1 MKSFRLSPV
10 GLGVI
15 AALTIGQTGYAL
27 ADDTAVEDTHLSQA
41 ATSNE
46 DIHPDEVVTI
56 VGSQVDLGGE
66 YQGGQVARSGRAG
79 ILGNQDF
86 MDTPFSS
93 SNYTSQLIADQ
104 QAKSVGDV
112 LKNDPTVRQSVGFGN
127 FQELYMIRGF
137 PVYSD
142 DMTLNGVYGILP
154 RQYVAAEMLE
164 RVEVFRGANTFVN
177 GAAPGGSAI
186 GGSINL
192 VPKRAGSEPLTRVTV
207 GTQSGGQGYGA
218 LDLGRRFGDNQE
230 NGLRVNL
237 VARGGDD
244 AVDDQDTQLGVLSLG
259 FDHQGENF
267 RMSADVGY
275 QDHHI
280 DSPRP
285 SVTPGSAIPS
295 LPSSDANYAQ
305 DWTYTDEKQLFGV
318 VRAEY
323 DFSSQT
329 TGWMAA
335 GMRRGKEHNLLANP
349 TADGNG
355 NLTAY
360 LFENV
365 REDTVMSADSG
376 VRHEFSTGS
385 IGHTVVVSGS
395 LYQSRS
401 KNAYAMSDW
410 PGGSVG
416 TLTDYDKIS
425 RPAVTSSAGNM
436 SDPTETE
443 RVTYSSAALA
453 DTLSMFDDQVKLML
467 GARLQRVETKSFDYN
482 TGDQTGGYSK
492 TALTPSLGVVYQPTL
507 DVSLYANYSEAL
519 LPGEVA
525 PASNTSGR
533 VSNEGDV
540 LKPNR
545 SEQYEVG
552 AKYDTGSYGAVVSLF
567 EISKPTYMYDSNN
580 SYTDNGEQRH
590 RGIEL
595 SAFGEPIERVKV
607 LGGVT
612 LIDADIVKSATA
624 EAEGKNAI
632 GVPKVQANLN
642 LEWAT
647 PFVEG
652 LTLEGRTVYTGSQ
665 YASSD
670 NSLEL
675 PSWTR
680 FDLGARYGMKVGDN
694 ALTLRA
700 RVDNVTDKNYWA
712 SAGGYPGSNYLVQG
726 SPRTFVLSASYDF

>member
-10 GLGVI
+10 GLGVV
-15 AALTIGQTGYAL
+15 AALALGQTGYVGAEE
-27 ADDTAVEDTHLSQA
+27 TATQSSEA
-41 ATSNE
+41 K
-46 DIHPDEVVTI
+46 EVITI
-56 VGSQVDLGGE
+56 VGSQVDLGGD

-93 SNYTSQLIADQ
+93 SNYTSKLIEDQ

-112 LKNDPTVRQSVGFGN
+112 LKNDPTVRQAVGYGN

-164 RVEVFRGANTFVN
+164 RVEVFRGANSFVN

-192 VPKRAGSEPLTRVTV
+192 VPKRAGSEPLTRVTL
-207 GTQSGGQGYGA
+207 GTQSGGQAYGA
-218 LDLGRRFGDNQE
+218 MDVARRFGDNQE
-230 NGLRVNL
+230 NGVRVNV
-237 VARGGDD
+237 VARNGDD
-244 AVDDQDTQLGVLSLG
+244 AVDDQETQLGVLSLG

-267 RMSADVGY
+267 RMSADLGY

-280 DSPRP
+280 DAPRP

-295 LPSSDANYAQ
+295 LPSSEANYAQ

-318 VRAEY
+318 VRGEY

-329 TGWMAA
+329 TGWIAG

-349 TADGNG
+349 TADADG

-365 REDTVMSADSG
+365 REDTVMSGDTG

-385 IGHTVVVSGS
+385 VGHTVVVSGS
-395 LYQSRS
+395 VYQSRS
-401 KNAYAMSDW
+401 KNAYVMSSSTDVGSLYDYDSLDQFAGLYY
-410 PGGSVG
+410 GGS
-416 TLTDYDKIS
+416 L
-425 RPAVTSSAGNM
+425 
-436 SDPTETE
+436 SDPKETE
-443 RVTYSSAALA
+443 GVTYSSAALA
-453 DTLSMFDDQVKLML
+453 DTLSLFDDQVKVML

-482 TGDQTGGYSK
+482 SGDESSSYGS
-492 TALTPSLGVVYQPTL
+492 TALTPSVGVVYQPML

-519 LPGEVA
+519 LPGEIAPSTNNGSDVA
-525 PASNTSGR
+525 NAG
-533 VSNEGDV
+533 EV

-552 AKYDTGSYGAVVSLF
+552 AKYDNGSYGAVVSLF
-567 EISKPTYMYDSNN
+567 QISKPSYMYDSNN
-580 SYTDNGEQRH
+580 SYTDNGEQRN

-595 SAFGEPIERVKV
+595 SAFGEPIESVKV

-612 LIDADIVKSATA
+612 LIDAEIVKSATTA
-624 EAEGKNAI
+624 SEGKQAI
-632 GVPKVQANLN
+632 GVPKVQANVN
-642 LEWAT
+642 IEWAT

-652 LTLEGRTVYTGSQ
+652 LTLEGRTLYTGSQ
-665 YASSD
+665 YASAD

-680 FDLGARYGMKVGDN
+680 FDLGARYGMKLGDN

-700 RVDNVTDKNYWA
+700 RVDNVTDKSYWA

-726 SPRTFVLSASYDF
+726 APRTFVLSASYDF

>member
-10 GLGVI
+10 GLGVV
-15 AALTIGQTGYAL
+15 AALALGQTGYVGAEE
-27 ADDTAVEDTHLSQA
+27 TATQSSEA
-41 ATSNE
+41 K
-46 DIHPDEVVTI
+46 EVITI
-56 VGSQVDLGGE
+56 VGSQVDLGGD

-93 SNYTSQLIADQ
+93 SNYTSKLIEDQ

-112 LKNDPTVRQSVGFGN
+112 LKNDPTVRQAVGYGN

-164 RVEVFRGANTFVN
+164 RVEVFRGANSFVN

-192 VPKRAGSEPLTRVTV
+192 VPKRAGSEPLTRVTL
-207 GTQSGGQGYGA
+207 GTQSGGQAYGA
-218 LDLGRRFGDNQE
+218 MDVARRFGDNQE
-230 NGLRVNL
+230 NGVRVNV
-237 VARGGDD
+237 VARNGDD
-244 AVDDQDTQLGVLSLG
+244 AVDDQETQLGVLSLG
-259 FDHQGENF
+259 FDHQGENL
-267 RMSADVGY
+267 RMSADLGY

-280 DSPRP
+280 DAPRP

-295 LPSSDANYAQ
+295 LPSSEVNYAQ

-318 VRAEY
+318 VRGEY

-329 TGWMAA
+329 TGWIAG

-349 TADGNG
+349 TADADG

-365 REDTVMSADSG
+365 REDTVMSGDTG

-385 IGHTVVVSGS
+385 VGHTVVVSGS
-395 LYQSRS
+395 VYQSRS
-401 KNAYAMSDW
+401 KNAYVMSSSTDVGSLYDYDSLEQFAGLYY
-410 PGGSVG
+410 GGS
-416 TLTDYDKIS
+416 L
-425 RPAVTSSAGNM
+425 
-436 SDPTETE
+436 SDPKETE

-453 DTLSMFDDQVKLML
+453 DTLSLFDDQVKVML
-467 GARLQRVETKSFDYN
+467 GARLQRLETRSFDYSTGEK
-482 TGDQTGGYSK
+482 TGDYSK
-492 TALTPSLGVVYQPTL
+492 TALTPSVGVVYQPTL
-507 DVSLYANYSEAL
+507 DISLYANYSEAL
-519 LPGEVA
+519 LPGETA
-525 PASNTSGR
+525 PADSSNPTG
-533 VSNEGDV
+533 EV

-552 AKYDTGSYGAVVSLF
+552 AKYDNGSYGAVVSLF
-567 EISKPTYMYDSNN
+567 QISKPSYMYDSNN
-580 SYTDNGEQRH
+580 YYTDNGEQRN

-595 SAFGEPIERVKV
+595 SAFGEPIESVKV

-612 LIDADIVKSATA
+612 LIDAEIVKNADATT
-624 EAEGKNAI
+624 EGKQAI
-632 GVPKVQANLN
+632 GVPKVQANVN
-642 LEWAT
+642 IEWAT

-652 LTLEGRTVYTGSQ
+652 LTLEGRTLYTGSQ
-665 YASSD
+665 YASAD

-680 FDLGARYGMKVGDN
+680 FDLGARYGMKLGDN

-700 RVDNVTDKNYWA
+700 RVDNVTDKSYWA

-726 SPRTFVLSASYDF
+726 APRTFVLSASYDF

>member
-10 GLGVI
+10 GLGVV
-15 AALTIGQTGYAL
+15 AALALGQTGYVGAEE
-27 ADDTAVEDTHLSQA
+27 TATQSSEA
-41 ATSNE
+41 K
-46 DIHPDEVVTI
+46 EVITI
-56 VGSQVDLGGE
+56 VGSQVDLGGD

-93 SNYTSQLIADQ
+93 SNYTSKLIEDQ

-112 LKNDPTVRQSVGFGN
+112 LKNDPTVRQAVGYGN

-164 RVEVFRGANTFVN
+164 RVEVFRGANSFVN

-192 VPKRAGSEPLTRVTV
+192 VPKRAGSEPLTRVTL
-207 GTQSGGQGYGA
+207 GTQSGGQAYGA
-218 LDLGRRFGDNQE
+218 MDVARRFGDNQE
-230 NGLRVNL
+230 NGVRVNV
-237 VARGGDD
+237 VARNGDD
-244 AVDDQDTQLGVLSLG
+244 AVDDQETQLGVLSLG

-267 RMSADVGY
+267 RMSADLGY

-280 DSPRP
+280 DAPRP
-285 SVTPGSAIPS
+285 SVTPSAIPS
-295 LPSSDANYAQ
+295 LPSSEANYAQ

-318 VRAEY
+318 VRGEY

-329 TGWMAA
+329 TGWIAG

-349 TADGNG
+349 TADADG

-365 REDTVMSADSG
+365 REDTVMSGDTG

-385 IGHTVVVSGS
+385 VGHTVVVSGS
-395 LYQSRS
+395 VYQSRS
-401 KNAYAMSDW
+401 KNAYVMSSSTNVGSLYDYDSLDQFAGLYY
-410 PGGSVG
+410 GGS
-416 TLTDYDKIS
+416 L
-425 RPAVTSSAGNM
+425 
-436 SDPTETE
+436 SDPKETE

-453 DTLSMFDDQVKLML
+453 DTLSLFDDQVKVML

-482 TGDQTGGYSK
+482 SGDESSSYGS
-492 TALTPSLGVVYQPTL
+492 TALTPSVGVVYQPML

-519 LPGEVA
+519 LPGEIAPSTNNGSDVA
-525 PASNTSGR
+525 NAG
-533 VSNEGDV
+533 EV

-552 AKYDTGSYGAVVSLF
+552 AKYDNGSYGAVVSLF
-567 EISKPTYMYDSNN
+567 QISKPSYMYDSNN
-580 SYTDNGEQRH
+580 SYTDNGEQRN

-595 SAFGEPIERVKV
+595 SAFGEPIESVKV

-612 LIDADIVKSATA
+612 LIDAEIVKSATTA
-624 EAEGKNAI
+624 SEGKQAI
-632 GVPKVQANLN
+632 GVPKVQANVN
-642 LEWAT
+642 IEWAT

-652 LTLEGRTVYTGSQ
+652 LTLEGRTLYTGSQ
-665 YASSD
+665 YASAD

-680 FDLGARYGMKVGDN
+680 FDLGARYGMKLGDN

-700 RVDNVTDKNYWA
+700 RVDNVTDKSYWA
-712 SAGGYPGSNYLVQG
+712 SAGGYPGSNYQVQG
-726 SPRTFVLSASYDF
+726 APRTFVLSASYDF

>member
-10 GLGVI
+10 GLGVV
-15 AALTIGQTGYAL
+15 AALALGQTGYVGAEE
-27 ADDTAVEDTHLSQA
+27 TATQSSEA
-41 ATSNE
+41 K
-46 DIHPDEVVTI
+46 EVITI
-56 VGSQVDLGGE
+56 VGSQVDLGGD

-93 SNYTSQLIADQ
+93 SNYTSKLIEDQ

-112 LKNDPTVRQSVGFGN
+112 LKNDPTVRQAVGYGN

-164 RVEVFRGANTFVN
+164 RVEVFRGANSFVN

-192 VPKRAGSEPLTRVTV
+192 VPKRAGSEPLTRVTL
-207 GTQSGGQGYGA
+207 GTQSGGQAYGA
-218 LDLGRRFGDNQE
+218 MDVARRFGDNQE
-230 NGLRVNL
+230 NGVRVNV
-237 VARGGDD
+237 VARNGDD
-244 AVDDQDTQLGVLSLG
+244 AVDDQETQLGVLSLG
-259 FDHQGENF
+259 FDHRGENF
-267 RMSADVGY
+267 RMSADLGY

-280 DSPRP
+280 DAPRP

-295 LPSSDANYAQ
+295 LPSSEANYAQ

-318 VRAEY
+318 VRGEY

-329 TGWMAA
+329 TGWIAG

-349 TADGNG
+349 TADADG

-365 REDTVMSADSG
+365 REDTVMSGDTG

-385 IGHTVVVSGS
+385 VGHTVVVSGS
-395 LYQSRS
+395 VYQSRS
-401 KNAYAMSDW
+401 KNAYVMSSSTDVGSLYDYDSLDQFAGLYY
-410 PGGSVG
+410 GGS
-416 TLTDYDKIS
+416 L
-425 RPAVTSSAGNM
+425 
-436 SDPTETE
+436 SDPKETE

-453 DTLSMFDDQVKLML
+453 DTLSLFDDQVKVML

-482 TGDQTGGYSK
+482 SGDESSSYGS
-492 TALTPSLGVVYQPTL
+492 TALTPSVGVVYQPML

-519 LPGEVA
+519 LPGEIAPSTNNGSDVA
-525 PASNTSGR
+525 NAG
-533 VSNEGDV
+533 EV

-552 AKYDTGSYGAVVSLF
+552 AKYDNGSYGAVVSLF
-567 EISKPTYMYDSNN
+567 QISKPSYMYDSNN
-580 SYTDNGEQRH
+580 SYTDNGEQRN

-595 SAFGEPIERVKV
+595 SAFGEPIESVKV

-612 LIDADIVKSATA
+612 LIDAEIVKSATTA
-624 EAEGKNAI
+624 SEGKQAI
-632 GVPKVQANLN
+632 GVPKVQANVN
-642 LEWAT
+642 IEWAT

-652 LTLEGRTVYTGSQ
+652 LTLEGRTLYTGSQ
-665 YASSD
+665 YASAD

-680 FDLGARYGMKVGDN
+680 FDLGARYGMKLGDN

-700 RVDNVTDKNYWA
+700 RVDNVTDKSYWA

-726 SPRTFVLSASYDF
+726 APRTFVLSASYDF

>member
-10 GLGVI
+10 GLGVV
-15 AALTIGQTGYAL
+15 AALALGQTGYVGAEE
-27 ADDTAVEDTHLSQA
+27 TATQSSEA
-41 ATSNE
+41 K
-46 DIHPDEVVTI
+46 EVITI
-56 VGSQVDLGGE
+56 VGSQVDLGGD

-93 SNYTSQLIADQ
+93 SNYTSKLIEDQ

-112 LKNDPTVRQSVGFGN
+112 LKNDPTVRQAVGYGN

-164 RVEVFRGANTFVN
+164 RVEVFRGANSFVN

-192 VPKRAGSEPLTRVTV
+192 VPKRAGSEPLTRVTL
-207 GTQSGGQGYGA
+207 GTQSGGQAYGA
-218 LDLGRRFGDNQE
+218 MDVARRFGDNQE
-230 NGLRVNL
+230 NGVRVNV
-237 VARGGDD
+237 VARNGDD
-244 AVDDQDTQLGVLSLG
+244 AVDDQETQLGVLSLG

-267 RMSADVGY
+267 RMSADLGY

-280 DSPRP
+280 DAPRP

-295 LPSSDANYAQ
+295 LPSSEANYAQ

-318 VRAEY
+318 VRGEY

-329 TGWMAA
+329 TGWIAG

-349 TADGNG
+349 TADADG

-365 REDTVMSADSG
+365 REDTVMSGDTG

-385 IGHTVVVSGS
+385 VGHTVVVSGS
-395 LYQSRS
+395 VYQSRS
-401 KNAYAMSDW
+401 KNAYVMSSSTDVGSLYDYDSLDQFAGLYY
-410 PGGSVG
+410 GGSLSG
-416 TLTDYDKIS
+416 PK
-425 RPAVTSSAGNM
+425 
-436 SDPTETE
+436 ETE

-453 DTLSMFDDQVKLML
+453 DTLSLFDDQVKVML

-482 TGDQTGGYSK
+482 SGDESSSYGS
-492 TALTPSLGVVYQPTL
+492 TALTPSVGVVYQPML

-519 LPGEVA
+519 LPGEIAPSTNNGSDVA
-525 PASNTSGR
+525 NAG
-533 VSNEGDV
+533 EV

-552 AKYDTGSYGAVVSLF
+552 AKYDNGSYGAVVSLF
-567 EISKPTYMYDSNN
+567 QISKPSYMYDSNN
-580 SYTDNGEQRH
+580 SYTDNGEQRN

-595 SAFGEPIERVKV
+595 SAFGEPIESVKV

-612 LIDADIVKSATA
+612 LIDAEIVKSATTA
-624 EAEGKNAI
+624 SEGKQAI
-632 GVPKVQANLN
+632 GVPKVQANVN
-642 LEWAT
+642 IEWAT

-652 LTLEGRTVYTGSQ
+652 LTLEGRTLYTGSQ
-665 YASSD
+665 YASAD

-680 FDLGARYGMKVGDN
+680 FDLGARYGMKLGDN

-700 RVDNVTDKNYWA
+700 RVDNVTDKSYWA

-726 SPRTFVLSASYDF
+726 APRTFVLSASYDF

>member
-10 GLGVI
+10 GLGVV
-15 AALTIGQTGYAL
+15 AALALGQTGYVGAEE
-27 ADDTAVEDTHLSQA
+27 TATQSSEA
-41 ATSNE
+41 K
-46 DIHPDEVVTI
+46 EVITI
-56 VGSQVDLGGE
+56 VGSQVDLGGD

-93 SNYTSQLIADQ
+93 SNYTSKLIEDQ

-112 LKNDPTVRQSVGFGN
+112 LKNDPTVRQAVGYGN

-164 RVEVFRGANTFVN
+164 RVEVFRGANSFVN

-192 VPKRAGSEPLTRVTV
+192 VPKRAGSEPLTRVTL
-207 GTQSGGQGYGA
+207 GTQSGGQAYGA
-218 LDLGRRFGDNQE
+218 MDVARRFGDNQE
-230 NGLRVNL
+230 NGVRVNV
-237 VARGGDD
+237 VARNGDD
-244 AVDDQDTQLGVLSLG
+244 AVDDQETQLGVLSLG

-267 RMSADVGY
+267 RMSADLGY

-280 DSPRP
+280 DAPRP

-295 LPSSDANYAQ
+295 LPSSEANYAQ

-318 VRAEY
+318 VRGEY

-329 TGWMAA
+329 TGWIAG

-349 TADGNG
+349 TADADG

-365 REDTVMSADSG
+365 REDTVMSGDTG

-385 IGHTVVVSGS
+385 VGHTVVVSGS
-395 LYQSRS
+395 VYQSRS
-401 KNAYAMSDW
+401 KNAYVMSSSTNVGSLYDYDSLDQFAGLYY
-410 PGGSVG
+410 GGS
-416 TLTDYDKIS
+416 L
-425 RPAVTSSAGNM
+425 
-436 SDPTETE
+436 SDPKETE

-453 DTLSMFDDQVKLML
+453 DTLSLFDDQVKVML

-482 TGDQTGGYSK
+482 SGDESSSYGS
-492 TALTPSLGVVYQPTL
+492 TALTPSVGVVYQPML

-519 LPGEVA
+519 LPGEIAPSTNNGSDVA
-525 PASNTSGR
+525 NAG
-533 VSNEGDV
+533 EV

-552 AKYDTGSYGAVVSLF
+552 AKYDNGSYGAVVSLF
-567 EISKPTYMYDSNN
+567 QISKSSYMYDSNN
-580 SYTDNGEQRH
+580 YYTDNGEQRN

-595 SAFGEPIERVKV
+595 SAFGEPIESVKV

-612 LIDADIVKSATA
+612 LIDAEIVKNADATT
-624 EAEGKNAI
+624 EGKQAI
-632 GVPKVQANLN
+632 GVPKVQANVN
-642 LEWAT
+642 IEWAT

-652 LTLEGRTVYTGSQ
+652 LTLEGRTLYTSSQ
-665 YASSD
+665 YASAD

-680 FDLGARYGMKVGDN
+680 FDLGARYGMKLGDN

-700 RVDNVTDKNYWA
+700 RVDNVTDKSYWA

-726 SPRTFVLSASYDF
+726 APRTFVLSASYDF

>member
-10 GLGVI
+10 GLGVV
-15 AALTIGQTGYAL
+15 AALALGQTGYVGAEE
-27 ADDTAVEDTHLSQA
+27 TATQSSEA
-41 ATSNE
+41 K
-46 DIHPDEVVTI
+46 EVITI
-56 VGSQVDLGGE
+56 VGSQVDLGGD

-93 SNYTSQLIADQ
+93 SNYTSKLIEDQ

-112 LKNDPTVRQSVGFGN
+112 LKNDPTVRQAVGYGN

-164 RVEVFRGANTFVN
+164 RVEVFRGANSFVN

-192 VPKRAGSEPLTRVTV
+192 VPKRAGSEPLTRVTL
-207 GTQSGGQGYGA
+207 GTQSGGQAYGA
-218 LDLGRRFGDNQE
+218 MDVARRFGDNQE
-230 NGLRVNL
+230 NGVRVNV
-237 VARGGDD
+237 VARNGDD
-244 AVDDQDTQLGVLSLG
+244 AVDDQETQLGVLSLG
-259 FDHQGENF
+259 FDQQGENF
-267 RMSADVGY
+267 RMSADLGY

-280 DSPRP
+280 DAPRP

-295 LPSSDANYAQ
+295 LPSSEANYAQ

-318 VRAEY
+318 VRGEY

-329 TGWMAA
+329 TGWIAG

-349 TADGNG
+349 TADADG

-365 REDTVMSADSG
+365 REDTVMSGDTG

-385 IGHTVVVSGS
+385 VGHTVVVSGS
-395 LYQSRS
+395 VYQSRS
-401 KNAYAMSDW
+401 KNAYVMSSSTDVGSLYDYDSLDQFAGLYY
-410 PGGSVG
+410 GGS
-416 TLTDYDKIS
+416 L
-425 RPAVTSSAGNM
+425 
-436 SDPTETE
+436 SDPKETE

-453 DTLSMFDDQVKLML
+453 DTLSLFDDQVKVML

-482 TGDQTGGYSK
+482 SGDESSSYGS
-492 TALTPSLGVVYQPTL
+492 TALTPSVGVVYQPML

-519 LPGEVA
+519 LPGEIAPSTNNGSDVA
-525 PASNTSGR
+525 NAG
-533 VSNEGDV
+533 EV

-552 AKYDTGSYGAVVSLF
+552 AKYDNGSYGVVVSLF
-567 EISKPTYMYDSNN
+567 QISKPSYMYDSNN
-580 SYTDNGEQRH
+580 SYTDNGEQRN

-595 SAFGEPIERVKV
+595 SAFGEPIESVKV

-612 LIDADIVKSATA
+612 LIDAEIVKSATTA
-624 EAEGKNAI
+624 SEGKQAI
-632 GVPKVQANLN
+632 GVPKVQANVN
-642 LEWAT
+642 IEWAT

-652 LTLEGRTVYTGSQ
+652 LTLEGRTLYTGSQ
-665 YASSD
+665 YASAD

-680 FDLGARYGMKVGDN
+680 FDLGARYGMKLGDN

-700 RVDNVTDKNYWA
+700 RVDNVTDKSYWA

-726 SPRTFVLSASYDF
+726 APRTFVLSASYDF

>member
-10 GLGVI
+10 GLGVV
-15 AALTIGQTGYAL
+15 AALALGQTGYVGAEE
-27 ADDTAVEDTHLSQA
+27 TATQSSEA
-41 ATSNE
+41 K
-46 DIHPDEVVTI
+46 EVITI
-56 VGSQVDLGGE
+56 VGSQVDLGGD

-93 SNYTSQLIADQ
+93 SNYTSKLIEDQ

-112 LKNDPTVRQSVGFGN
+112 LKNDPTVRQAVGYGN

-164 RVEVFRGANTFVN
+164 RVEVFRGANSFVN

-192 VPKRAGSEPLTRVTV
+192 VPKRAGSEPLTRVTL
-207 GTQSGGQGYGA
+207 GTQSGGQAYGA
-218 LDLGRRFGDNQE
+218 MDVARRFGDNQE
-230 NGLRVNL
+230 NGVRVNV
-237 VARGGDD
+237 VARNGDD
-244 AVDDQDTQLGVLSLG
+244 AVDDQETQLGVLSLG

-267 RMSADVGY
+267 RMSADLGY

-280 DSPRP
+280 DAPRP

-318 VRAEY
+318 VRGEY

-329 TGWMAA
+329 TGWIAG

-349 TADGNG
+349 TADADG

-365 REDTVMSADSG
+365 REDTVMSGDTG

-385 IGHTVVVSGS
+385 VGHTVVVSGS
-395 LYQSRS
+395 VYQSRS
-401 KNAYAMSDW
+401 KNAYVMSSSTDVGSLYDYDSLDQFAGLYY
-410 PGGSVG
+410 GGS
-416 TLTDYDKIS
+416 L
-425 RPAVTSSAGNM
+425 
-436 SDPTETE
+436 SDPKETE

-453 DTLSMFDDQVKLML
+453 DTLSLFDDQVKVML

-482 TGDQTGGYSK
+482 SGDESSSYGS
-492 TALTPSLGVVYQPTL
+492 TALTPSVGVVYQPML

-519 LPGEVA
+519 LPGEIAPSTNNGSDVA
-525 PASNTSGR
+525 NAG
-533 VSNEGDV
+533 EV

-552 AKYDTGSYGAVVSLF
+552 AKYDNGSYGAVVSLF
-567 EISKPTYMYDSNN
+567 QISKPSYMYDSNN
-580 SYTDNGEQRH
+580 SYTDNGEQRN

-595 SAFGEPIERVKV
+595 SAFGEPIESVKV

-612 LIDADIVKSATA
+612 LIDAEIVKSATTTS
-624 EAEGKNAI
+624 EGKQAI
-632 GVPKVQANLN
+632 GVPKVQANVN
-642 LEWAT
+642 IEWAT

-652 LTLEGRTVYTGSQ
+652 LTLEGRTLYTGSQ
-665 YASSD
+665 YASAD

-680 FDLGARYGMKVGDN
+680 FDLGARYGMKLGDN

-700 RVDNVTDKNYWA
+700 RVDNVTDKSYWA

-726 SPRTFVLSASYDF
+726 APRTFVLSASYDF

>member
-10 GLGVI
+10 GLGVV
-15 AALTIGQTGYAL
+15 AALALGQTGYVGAEE
-27 ADDTAVEDTHLSQA
+27 TATQSSEA
-41 ATSNE
+41 K
-46 DIHPDEVVTI
+46 EVITI
-56 VGSQVDLGGE
+56 VGSQVDLGGD

-93 SNYTSQLIADQ
+93 INYTSKLIEDQ

-112 LKNDPTVRQSVGFGN
+112 LKNDPTVRQAVGYGN

-164 RVEVFRGANTFVN
+164 RVEVFRGANSFVN

-192 VPKRAGSEPLTRVTV
+192 VPKRAGSEPLTRVTL
-207 GTQSGGQGYGA
+207 GTQSGGQAYGA
-218 LDLGRRFGDNQE
+218 MDVARRFGDNQE
-230 NGLRVNL
+230 NGVRVNV
-237 VARGGDD
+237 VARNGDD
-244 AVDDQDTQLGVLSLG
+244 AVDDQETQLGVLSLG

-267 RMSADVGY
+267 RMSADLGY

-280 DSPRP
+280 DAPRP

-295 LPSSDANYAQ
+295 LPSSEANYAQ

-318 VRAEY
+318 VRGEY

-329 TGWMAA
+329 TGWIAG

-349 TADGNG
+349 TADADG

-365 REDTVMSADSG
+365 REDTVMSGDTG

-385 IGHTVVVSGS
+385 VGHTVVVSGS
-395 LYQSRS
+395 VYQSRS
-401 KNAYAMSDW
+401 KNAYVMSSSTDVGSLYDYDSLEQFAALYY
-410 PGGSVG
+410 GGS
-416 TLTDYDKIS
+416 L
-425 RPAVTSSAGNM
+425 
-436 SDPTETE
+436 SDPKETE

-453 DTLSMFDDQVKLML
+453 DTLSLFDDQVKVML

-482 TGDQTGGYSK
+482 RGDESSSYGS
-492 TALTPSLGVVYQPTL
+492 TALTPSVGVVYQPML

-519 LPGEVA
+519 LPGEIAPSTNNGSDVA
-525 PASNTSGR
+525 NAG
-533 VSNEGDV
+533 EV

-552 AKYDTGSYGAVVSLF
+552 AKYDNGSYGAVVSLF
-567 EISKPTYMYDSNN
+567 QISKPSYMYDSNN
-580 SYTDNGEQRH
+580 SYTDNGEQRN

-595 SAFGEPIERVKV
+595 SAFGEPIESVKV

-612 LIDADIVKSATA
+612 LIDAEIVKSATTA
-624 EAEGKNAI
+624 SEGKQAI
-632 GVPKVQANLN
+632 GVPKVQANVN
-642 LEWAT
+642 IEWAT

-652 LTLEGRTVYTGSQ
+652 LTLEGRTLYTGSQ
-665 YASSD
+665 YASAD

-680 FDLGARYGMKVGDN
+680 FDLGARYGMKLGDN

-700 RVDNVTDKNYWA
+700 RVDNVTDKSYWA

-726 SPRTFVLSASYDF
+726 APRTFVLSASYDF

>member
-10 GLGVI
+10 GLGVVT
-15 AALTIGQTGYAL
+15 ALALGQTGYVGAEE
-27 ADDTAVEDTHLSQA
+27 TATQSSEA
-41 ATSNE
+41 K
-46 DIHPDEVVTI
+46 EVITI
-56 VGSQVDLGGE
+56 VGSQVDLGGD

-93 SNYTSQLIADQ
+93 SNYTSKLIEDQ

-112 LKNDPTVRQSVGFGN
+112 LKNDPTVRQAVGYGN

-164 RVEVFRGANTFVN
+164 RVEVFRGANSFVN

-192 VPKRAGSEPLTRVTV
+192 VPKRAGSEPLTRVTL
-207 GTQSGGQGYGA
+207 GTQSGGQAYGA
-218 LDLGRRFGDNQE
+218 MDVARRFGDNQE
-230 NGLRVNL
+230 NGVRVNV
-237 VARGGDD
+237 VARNGDD
-244 AVDDQDTQLGVLSLG
+244 AVDDQETQLGVLSLG

-267 RMSADVGY
+267 RMSADLGY

-280 DSPRP
+280 DAPRP

-318 VRAEY
+318 VRGEY

-329 TGWMAA
+329 TGWIAG

-349 TADGNG
+349 TADADG

-365 REDTVMSADSG
+365 REDTVMSGDTG

-385 IGHTVVVSGS
+385 VGHTVVVSGS
-395 LYQSRS
+395 VYQSRS
-401 KNAYAMSDW
+401 KNAYVMSSSTDVGSLYDYDSLDQFAGLYY
-410 PGGSVG
+410 GGS
-416 TLTDYDKIS
+416 L
-425 RPAVTSSAGNM
+425 
-436 SDPTETE
+436 SDPKETE

-453 DTLSMFDDQVKLML
+453 DTLSLFDDQVKVML
-467 GARLQRVETKSFDYN
+467 GARLQRVETKSFDYSSGEK
-482 TGDQTGGYSK
+482 TGDYSK
-492 TALTPSLGVVYQPTL
+492 TALTPSVGAVYQPTL
-507 DVSLYANYSEAL
+507 DISLYANYSEAL
-519 LPGEVA
+519 LPGETA
-525 PASNTSGR
+525 PADSSNPTG
-533 VSNEGDV
+533 EV

-552 AKYDTGSYGAVVSLF
+552 AKYDNGSYGAVVSLF
-567 EISKPTYMYDSNN
+567 QISKPSYMYDSNN
-580 SYTDNGEQRH
+580 YYTDNGEQRN

-595 SAFGEPIERVKV
+595 SAFGEPIESVKV

-612 LIDADIVKSATA
+612 LIDAEIVKNADATT
-624 EAEGKNAI
+624 EGKQAI
-632 GVPKVQANLN
+632 GVPKVQANVN
-642 LEWAT
+642 IEWAT

-652 LTLEGRTVYTGSQ
+652 LTLEGRTLYTGSQ
-665 YASSD
+665 YASAD

-680 FDLGARYGMKVGDN
+680 FDLGARYGMKLGDN

-700 RVDNVTDKNYWA
+700 RVDNVTDKSYWA

-726 SPRTFVLSASYDF
+726 APRTFVLSASYDF

>member
-10 GLGVI
+10 GLGVV
-15 AALTIGQTGYAL
+15 AALALGQTGYVGAEE
-27 ADDTAVEDTHLSQA
+27 TATQSSEA
-41 ATSNE
+41 K
-46 DIHPDEVVTI
+46 EVITI
-56 VGSQVDLGGE
+56 VGSQVDLGGD

-93 SNYTSQLIADQ
+93 SNYTSKLIEDQ

-112 LKNDPTVRQSVGFGN
+112 LKNDPTVRQAVGYGN

-164 RVEVFRGANTFVN
+164 RVEVFRGANSFVN

-192 VPKRAGSEPLTRVTV
+192 VPKRAGSEPLTRITL
-207 GTQSGGQGYGA
+207 GTQSGGQAYGA
-218 LDLGRRFGDNQE
+218 MDVARRFGDNQE
-230 NGLRVNL
+230 NGVRVNV
-237 VARGGDD
+237 VARNGDD
-244 AVDDQDTQLGVLSLG
+244 AVDDQETQLGVLSLG

-267 RMSADVGY
+267 RMSADLGY

-280 DSPRP
+280 DAPRP

-295 LPSSDANYAQ
+295 LPSSEANYAQ

-318 VRAEY
+318 VRGEY

-329 TGWMAA
+329 TGWIAG

-349 TADGNG
+349 TADADG

-365 REDTVMSADSG
+365 REDTVMSGDTG

-385 IGHTVVVSGS
+385 VGHTVVVSGS
-395 LYQSRS
+395 VYQSRS
-401 KNAYAMSDW
+401 KNAYVMSSSTDVGSLYDYDSLEQFAGLYY
-410 PGGSVG
+410 GGS
-416 TLTDYDKIS
+416 L
-425 RPAVTSSAGNM
+425 
-436 SDPTETE
+436 SDPKETE

-453 DTLSMFDDQVKLML
+453 DTLSLFDDQVKVML
-467 GARLQRVETKSFDYN
+467 GARLQRLETRSFDYSTGEK
-482 TGDQTGGYSK
+482 TGDYSK
-492 TALTPSLGVVYQPTL
+492 TALTPSVGVVYQPTL
-507 DVSLYANYSEAL
+507 DISLYANYSEAL
-519 LPGEVA
+519 LPGETA
-525 PASNTSGR
+525 PADSSNPTG
-533 VSNEGDV
+533 EV

-552 AKYDTGSYGAVVSLF
+552 AKYDNGSYGAVVSLF
-567 EISKPTYMYDSNN
+567 QISKPSYMYDSNN
-580 SYTDNGEQRH
+580 YYTDNGDQRN

-595 SAFGEPIERVKV
+595 SAFGEPIESVKV

-612 LIDADIVKSATA
+612 LIDAEIVKNADATT
-624 EAEGKNAI
+624 EGKQAI
-632 GVPKVQANLN
+632 GVPKVQANVN
-642 LEWAT
+642 IEWAT

-652 LTLEGRTVYTGSQ
+652 LTLEGRTLYTGSQ
-665 YASSD
+665 YASAD

-680 FDLGARYGMKVGDN
+680 FDLGARYGMKLGDN

-700 RVDNVTDKNYWA
+700 RVDNVTDKSYWA

-726 SPRTFVLSASYDF
+726 APRTFVLSASYDF

>member
-10 GLGVI
+10 GLGVV
-15 AALTIGQTGYAL
+15 AALALGQTGYVGAEE
-27 ADDTAVEDTHLSQA
+27 TATQSSEA
-41 ATSNE
+41 K
-46 DIHPDEVVTI
+46 EVITI
-56 VGSQVDLGGE
+56 VGSQVDLGGD

-93 SNYTSQLIADQ
+93 SNYTSKLIEDQ

-112 LKNDPTVRQSVGFGN
+112 LKNDPTVRQAVGYGN

-164 RVEVFRGANTFVN
+164 RVEVFRGANSFVN

-192 VPKRAGSEPLTRVTV
+192 VPKRAGSEPLTRVTL
-207 GTQSGGQGYGA
+207 GTQSGGQAYGA
-218 LDLGRRFGDNQE
+218 MDVARRFGDNQE
-230 NGLRVNL
+230 NGVRVNV
-237 VARGGDD
+237 VARNGDD
-244 AVDDQDTQLGVLSLG
+244 AVDDQETQLGVLSLG

-267 RMSADVGY
+267 RMSADLGY

-280 DSPRP
+280 DAPRP

-295 LPSSDANYAQ
+295 LPSSEANYAQ

-318 VRAEY
+318 VRGEY

-329 TGWMAA
+329 TGWIAG

-349 TADGNG
+349 TADADG

-365 REDTVMSADSG
+365 REDTVMSGDTG

-385 IGHTVVVSGS
+385 VGHTVVVSGS
-395 LYQSRS
+395 VYQSRS
-401 KNAYAMSDW
+401 KNAYVMSSSTDVGSLYDYDSLEQFAGLYY
-410 PGGSVG
+410 GGS
-416 TLTDYDKIS
+416 L
-425 RPAVTSSAGNM
+425 
-436 SDPTETE
+436 SDPKETE

-453 DTLSMFDDQVKLML
+453 DTLSLFDDQVKVML
-467 GARLQRVETKSFDYN
+467 GARLQRLETRSFDYSTGEK
-482 TGDQTGGYSK
+482 TGDYSK
-492 TALTPSLGVVYQPTL
+492 TALTPSVGVVYQPTL
-507 DVSLYANYSEAL
+507 DISLYANYSEAL
-519 LPGEVA
+519 LPGETA
-525 PASNTSGR
+525 PADSSNPTG
-533 VSNEGDV
+533 EV

-552 AKYDTGSYGAVVSLF
+552 AKYDNGSYGAVVSLF
-567 EISKPTYMYDSNN
+567 QISKPSYMYDSNN
-580 SYTDNGEQRH
+580 YYTDNGEQRN

-595 SAFGEPIERVKV
+595 SAFGEPIESVKV

-612 LIDADIVKSATA
+612 LIDAEIVKNADATT
-624 EAEGKNAI
+624 EGKQAI
-632 GVPKVQANLN
+632 GVPKVQANVN
-642 LEWAT
+642 IEWAT

-652 LTLEGRTVYTGSQ
+652 LTLEGRTLYTGSQ
-665 YASSD
+665 YASAD

-680 FDLGARYGMKVGDN
+680 FDLGARYGMKLGDN

-700 RVDNVTDKNYWA
+700 RVDNVTDKSYWA
-712 SAGGYPGSNYLVQG
+712 SAGGYPGSKYLVQG
-726 SPRTFVLSASYDF
+726 APRTFVLSASYDF

>member
-10 GLGVI
+10 GLGVV
-15 AALTIGQTGYAL
+15 AALALGQTGYVGAEE
-27 ADDTAVEDTHLSQA
+27 TATQSSEA
-41 ATSNE
+41 K
-46 DIHPDEVVTI
+46 EVITI
-56 VGSQVDLGGE
+56 VGSQVDLGGD

-93 SNYTSQLIADQ
+93 SNYTSKLIEDQ

-112 LKNDPTVRQSVGFGN
+112 LKNDPTVRQAVGYGN

-164 RVEVFRGANTFVN
+164 RVEVFRGANSFVN

-192 VPKRAGSEPLTRVTV
+192 VPKRAGSEPLTRVTL
-207 GTQSGGQGYGA
+207 GTQSGGQAYGA
-218 LDLGRRFGDNQE
+218 MDVARRFGDNQE
-230 NGLRVNL
+230 NGVRVNV
-237 VARGGDD
+237 VARNGDD
-244 AVDDQDTQLGVLSLG
+244 AVDDQETQLGVLSLG
-259 FDHQGENF
+259 FDHQGDNF
-267 RMSADVGY
+267 RMSADLGY

-280 DSPRP
+280 DAPRP

-318 VRAEY
+318 VRGEY

-329 TGWMAA
+329 TGWIAG

-349 TADGNG
+349 TADADG

-365 REDTVMSADSG
+365 REDTVMSGDTG

-385 IGHTVVVSGS
+385 VGHTVVVSGS
-395 LYQSRS
+395 VYQYRS
-401 KNAYAMSDW
+401 KNAYVMSSSTDVGSLYDYDSLDQFAGMYY
-410 PGGSVG
+410 GGS
-416 TLTDYDKIS
+416 L
-425 RPAVTSSAGNM
+425 
-436 SDPTETE
+436 SDPKETE

-453 DTLSMFDDQVKLML
+453 DTLSLFDDQVKVML

-482 TGDQTGGYSK
+482 SGDESSSYGS
-492 TALTPSLGVVYQPTL
+492 TALTPSVGVVYQPML

-519 LPGEVA
+519 LPGEIAPSTNNGSDVA
-525 PASNTSGR
+525 NAG
-533 VSNEGDV
+533 EV

-552 AKYDTGSYGAVVSLF
+552 AKYDNGSYGAVVSLF
-567 EISKPTYMYDSNN
+567 QISKPSYMYDSNN
-580 SYTDNGEQRH
+580 SYTDNGEQRN

-595 SAFGEPIERVKV
+595 SAFGEPIESVKV

-612 LIDADIVKSATA
+612 LIDAEIVKNADATT
-624 EAEGKNAI
+624 EGKQAI
-632 GVPKVQANLN
+632 GVPKVQANVN
-642 LEWAT
+642 IEWAT

-652 LTLEGRTVYTGSQ
+652 LTLEGRTLYTGSQ
-665 YASSD
+665 YASAD

-680 FDLGARYGMKVGDN
+680 FDLGARYGMKLGDN

-700 RVDNVTDKNYWA
+700 RVDNVTDKSYWA

-726 SPRTFVLSASYDF
+726 APRTFVLSASYDF

>member
-10 GLGVI
+10 GLGVV
-15 AALTIGQTGYAL
+15 AALALGQTGYVGAEE
-27 ADDTAVEDTHLSQA
+27 TATQSSEA
-41 ATSNE
+41 K
-46 DIHPDEVVTI
+46 EVITI
-56 VGSQVDLGGE
+56 VGSQVDLGGD

-93 SNYTSQLIADQ
+93 SNYTSKLIEDQ

-112 LKNDPTVRQSVGFGN
+112 LKNDPTVRQAVGYGN

-164 RVEVFRGANTFVN
+164 RVEVFRGANSFIN

-192 VPKRAGSEPLTRVTV
+192 VPKRAGSEPLTRVTL
-207 GTQSGGQGYGA
+207 GTQSGGQAYGA
-218 LDLGRRFGDNQE
+218 MDVARRFGDNQE
-230 NGLRVNL
+230 NGVRVNV
-237 VARGGDD
+237 VARNGDD
-244 AVDDQDTQLGVLSLG
+244 AVDDQETQLGVLSLG
-259 FDHQGENF
+259 FDHQGENL
-267 RMSADVGY
+267 RMSADLGY

-280 DSPRP
+280 DAPRP

-295 LPSSDANYAQ
+295 LPSSETNYAQ

-318 VRAEY
+318 VRGEY

-329 TGWMAA
+329 TGWIAG

-349 TADGNG
+349 TADADG

-365 REDTVMSADSG
+365 REDTVMSGDTG

-385 IGHTVVVSGS
+385 VGHTVVVSGS
-395 LYQSRS
+395 VYQSRS
-401 KNAYAMSDW
+401 KNAYVMSSSTDVGSLYDYDSLDQFAGLYY
-410 PGGSVG
+410 GGS
-416 TLTDYDKIS
+416 L
-425 RPAVTSSAGNM
+425 
-436 SDPTETE
+436 SDPKETE

-453 DTLSMFDDQVKLML
+453 DTLSLFDDQVKVML

-482 TGDQTGGYSK
+482 SGDESSSYGS
-492 TALTPSLGVVYQPTL
+492 TALTPSVGVVYQPML

-519 LPGEVA
+519 LPGEIAPSTNNGSDVA
-525 PASNTSGR
+525 NAG
-533 VSNEGDV
+533 EV

-552 AKYDTGSYGAVVSLF
+552 AKYDNGSYGAVVSLF
-567 EISKPTYMYDSNN
+567 QISKPSYMYDSNN
-580 SYTDNGEQRH
+580 SYTDNGEQRN

-595 SAFGEPIERVKV
+595 SAFGEPIESVKV

-612 LIDADIVKSATA
+612 LIDAEIVKSATTA
-624 EAEGKNAI
+624 SEGKQAI
-632 GVPKVQANLN
+632 GVPKVQANVN
-642 LEWAT
+642 IEWAT

-652 LTLEGRTVYTGSQ
+652 LTLEGRTLYTGSQ
-665 YASSD
+665 YASAD

-680 FDLGARYGMKVGDN
+680 FDLGARYGMKLGDN

-700 RVDNVTDKNYWA
+700 RVDNVTDKSYWA

-726 SPRTFVLSASYDF
+726 APRTFVLSASYDF

>member
-10 GLGVI
+10 GLGVV
-15 AALTIGQTGYAL
+15 AALALGQTGYVGAEE
-27 ADDTAVEDTHLSQA
+27 TATQSSEA
-41 ATSNE
+41 K
-46 DIHPDEVVTI
+46 EVITI
-56 VGSQVDLGGE
+56 VGSQVDLGGD

-93 SNYTSQLIADQ
+93 SNYTSKLIEDQ

-112 LKNDPTVRQSVGFGN
+112 LKNDPTVRQAVGYGN

-164 RVEVFRGANTFVN
+164 RVEVFRGANSFVN

-192 VPKRAGSEPLTRVTV
+192 VPKRAGSEPLTRVTL
-207 GTQSGGQGYGA
+207 GTQSGGQAYGA
-218 LDLGRRFGDNQE
+218 MDVARRFGDNQE
-230 NGLRVNL
+230 NGVRVNV
-237 VARGGDD
+237 VARNGDD
-244 AVDDQDTQLGVLSLG
+244 AVDDQETQLGVLSLG

-267 RMSADVGY
+267 RMSADLGY

-280 DSPRP
+280 DAPRP

-295 LPSSDANYAQ
+295 LPSSEANYAQ

-318 VRAEY
+318 VRGEY

-329 TGWMAA
+329 TGWIAG

-349 TADGNG
+349 TADADG

-365 REDTVMSADSG
+365 REDTVMSGDTG

-385 IGHTVVVSGS
+385 VGHTVVVSGS
-395 LYQSRS
+395 VYQSRS
-401 KNAYAMSDW
+401 KNAYVMSSSTNVGSLYDYDSLDQFAGLYY
-410 PGGSVG
+410 GGS
-416 TLTDYDKIS
+416 L
-425 RPAVTSSAGNM
+425 
-436 SDPTETE
+436 SDPKETE

-453 DTLSMFDDQVKLML
+453 DTLSLFDDQVKVML

-482 TGDQTGGYSK
+482 SGDESSSYGS
-492 TALTPSLGVVYQPTL
+492 TALTPSVGVVYQPML

-519 LPGEVA
+519 LPGEIAPSTNNGSDVA
-525 PASNTSGR
+525 NAG
-533 VSNEGDV
+533 EV

-552 AKYDTGSYGAVVSLF
+552 AKYDNGSYGAVVSLF
-567 EISKPTYMYDSNN
+567 QISKPSYMYDSNN
-580 SYTDNGEQRH
+580 SYTDNGEQRN

-595 SAFGEPIERVKV
+595 SAFGEPIESVKV

-612 LIDADIVKSATA
+612 LIDAEIVKSATTA
-624 EAEGKNAI
+624 SEGKQAI
-632 GVPKVQANLN
+632 GVPKVQANVN
-642 LEWAT
+642 IEWAT

-652 LTLEGRTVYTGSQ
+652 LTLEGRTLYTGSQ
-665 YASSD
+665 YASAD

-680 FDLGARYGMKVGDN
+680 FDLGARYGMKLGDH

-700 RVDNVTDKNYWA
+700 RVDNVTDKSYWA

-726 SPRTFVLSASYDF
+726 APRTFVLSASYDF

>member
-10 GLGVI
+10 GLGVV
-15 AALTIGQTGYAL
+15 AALALGQTGYVGAEE
-27 ADDTAVEDTHLSQA
+27 TATQSSEA
-41 ATSNE
+41 K
-46 DIHPDEVVTI
+46 EVITI
-56 VGSQVDLGGE
+56 VGSQVDLGGD

-93 SNYTSQLIADQ
+93 SNYTSKLIEDQ

-112 LKNDPTVRQSVGFGN
+112 LKNDPTVRQAVGYGN

-164 RVEVFRGANTFVN
+164 RVEVFRGANSFVN

-192 VPKRAGSEPLTRVTV
+192 VPKRAGIEPLTRVTL
-207 GTQSGGQGYGA
+207 GTQSGGQAYGA
-218 LDLGRRFGDNQE
+218 MDVARRFGDNQE
-230 NGLRVNL
+230 NGVRVNV
-237 VARGGDD
+237 VARNGDD
-244 AVDDQDTQLGVLSLG
+244 AVDDQETQLGVLSLG

-267 RMSADVGY
+267 RMSADLGY

-280 DSPRP
+280 DAPRP

-295 LPSSDANYAQ
+295 LPSSEANYAQ

-318 VRAEY
+318 VRGEY

-329 TGWMAA
+329 TGWIAG

-349 TADGNG
+349 TADADG

-365 REDTVMSADSG
+365 REDTVMSGDTG

-385 IGHTVVVSGS
+385 VGHTVVVSGS
-395 LYQSRS
+395 VYQSRS
-401 KNAYAMSDW
+401 KNAYVMSSSTDVGSLYDYDSLDQFAGLYY
-410 PGGSVG
+410 GGS
-416 TLTDYDKIS
+416 L
-425 RPAVTSSAGNM
+425 
-436 SDPTETE
+436 SDPKETE

-453 DTLSMFDDQVKLML
+453 DTLSLFDDQVKVML

-482 TGDQTGGYSK
+482 SGDESSSYGS
-492 TALTPSLGVVYQPTL
+492 TALTPSVGVVYQPML

-519 LPGEVA
+519 LPGEIAPSTNNGSDVA
-525 PASNTSGR
+525 NAG
-533 VSNEGDV
+533 EV

-552 AKYDTGSYGAVVSLF
+552 AKYDNGSYGAVVSLF
-567 EISKPTYMYDSNN
+567 QISKPSYMYDSNN
-580 SYTDNGEQRH
+580 SYTDNGEQRN

-595 SAFGEPIERVKV
+595 SAFGEPIESVKV

-612 LIDADIVKSATA
+612 LIDAEIVKSATTA
-624 EAEGKNAI
+624 SEGKQAI
-632 GVPKVQANLN
+632 GVPKVQANVN
-642 LEWAT
+642 IEWAT

-652 LTLEGRTVYTGSQ
+652 LTLEGRTLYTGSQ
-665 YASSD
+665 YASAD

-680 FDLGARYGMKVGDN
+680 FDLGARYGMKLGDN

-700 RVDNVTDKNYWA
+700 RVDNVTDKSYWA

-726 SPRTFVLSASYDF
+726 APRTFVLSASYDF

>member
-10 GLGVI
+10 GLGVV
-15 AALTIGQTGYAL
+15 AALALGQTGYVGAEE
-27 ADDTAVEDTHLSQA
+27 TATQSSEA
-41 ATSNE
+41 K
-46 DIHPDEVVTI
+46 EVITI
-56 VGSQVDLGGE
+56 VGSQVDLGGD

-93 SNYTSQLIADQ
+93 SNYTSKLIEDQ

-112 LKNDPTVRQSVGFGN
+112 LKNDPTVRQAVGYGN

-164 RVEVFRGANTFVN
+164 RVEVFRGANSFVN

-192 VPKRAGSEPLTRVTV
+192 VPKRAGSEPLTRVTL
-207 GTQSGGQGYGA
+207 GTQSGGQAYGA
-218 LDLGRRFGDNQE
+218 MDVARRFGDNQE
-230 NGLRVNL
+230 NGVRVNV
-237 VARGGDD
+237 VARNGDD
-244 AVDDQDTQLGVLSLG
+244 AVDDQETQLGVLSLG

-267 RMSADVGY
+267 RMSADLGY

-280 DSPRP
+280 DAPRP

-295 LPSSDANYAQ
+295 LPSSEANYAQ

-318 VRAEY
+318 VRGEY

-329 TGWMAA
+329 TGWIAG

-349 TADGNG
+349 TADADG

-365 REDTVMSADSG
+365 REDTVMSGDTG

-385 IGHTVVVSGS
+385 VGHTVVVSGS
-395 LYQSRS
+395 VYQSRS
-401 KNAYAMSDW
+401 KNAYVMSSSTDVGSLYDYDSLDQFAGLYY
-410 PGGSVG
+410 GGS
-416 TLTDYDKIS
+416 L
-425 RPAVTSSAGNM
+425 
-436 SDPTETE
+436 SDPKETE

-453 DTLSMFDDQVKLML
+453 DTLSLFDDQVKVML

-482 TGDQTGGYSK
+482 SGDESSSYGS
-492 TALTPSLGVVYQPTL
+492 TALTPSVGVVYQPML

-519 LPGEVA
+519 LPGEIAPSTNNGSDVA
-525 PASNTSGR
+525 NAG
-533 VSNEGDV
+533 EV

-552 AKYDTGSYGAVVSLF
+552 AKYDNGSYGAVVSLF
-567 EISKPTYMYDSNN
+567 QISKPSYMYDSNN
-580 SYTDNGEQRH
+580 SYTDNGEQRN

-595 SAFGEPIERVKV
+595 SAFGEPIESVKV

-612 LIDADIVKSATA
+612 LIDAEIVKSATTA
-624 EAEGKNAI
+624 SEGKQAI
-632 GVPKVQANLN
+632 GVPKVQANVN
-642 LEWAT
+642 IEWAT

-652 LTLEGRTVYTGSQ
+652 LTLEGRTLYTGSQ
-665 YASSD
+665 YASAD

-680 FDLGARYGMKVGDN
+680 FDLGARYGMKLGDN

-700 RVDNVTDKNYWA
+700 RVDNVTDKSYWA
-712 SAGGYPGSNYLVQG
+712 SAGGYPGSKYLVQG
-726 SPRTFVLSASYDF
+726 APRTFVLSASYDF

>member
-10 GLGVI
+10 GLGVV
-15 AALTIGQTGYAL
+15 AALALGQTGYVGAEE
-27 ADDTAVEDTHLSQA
+27 TATQSSEA
-41 ATSNE
+41 K
-46 DIHPDEVVTI
+46 EVITI
-56 VGSQVDLGGE
+56 VGSQVDLGGD

-93 SNYTSQLIADQ
+93 SNYTSKLIEDQ

-112 LKNDPTVRQSVGFGN
+112 LKNDPTVRQAVGYGN

-164 RVEVFRGANTFVN
+164 RVEVFRGANSFVN

-192 VPKRAGSEPLTRVTV
+192 VPKRAGSEPLTRVTL
-207 GTQSGGQGYGA
+207 GTQSGGQAYGA
-218 LDLGRRFGDNQE
+218 MDVARRFGDNQE
-230 NGLRVNL
+230 NGVRVNV
-237 VARGGDD
+237 VARNGDD
-244 AVDDQDTQLGVLSLG
+244 AVDDQETQLGVLSLG

-267 RMSADVGY
+267 RMSADLGY

-280 DSPRP
+280 DAPRP
-285 SVTPGSAIPS
+285 SVTPGSVIPS
-295 LPSSDANYAQ
+295 LPSSEANYAQ

-318 VRAEY
+318 VRGEY

-329 TGWMAA
+329 TGWIAG

-349 TADGNG
+349 TADADG

-365 REDTVMSADSG
+365 REDTLMSGDTG

-385 IGHTVVVSGS
+385 VGHTVVVSGS
-395 LYQSRS
+395 VYQSRS
-401 KNAYAMSDW
+401 KNAYVMSSSTDVGSLYDYDSLDQFAGLYY
-410 PGGSVG
+410 GGS
-416 TLTDYDKIS
+416 L
-425 RPAVTSSAGNM
+425 
-436 SDPTETE
+436 SDPKETE

-453 DTLSMFDDQVKLML
+453 DTLSLFDDQVKVML

-482 TGDQTGGYSK
+482 SGDESSSYGS
-492 TALTPSLGVVYQPTL
+492 TALTPSVGVVYQPML

-519 LPGEVA
+519 LPGEIAPSTNNGSDVA
-525 PASNTSGR
+525 NSG
-533 VSNEGDV
+533 EV

-552 AKYDTGSYGAVVSLF
+552 AKYDNGSYGAVVSLF
-567 EISKPTYMYDSNN
+567 QISKPSYMYDSNN
-580 SYTDNGEQRH
+580 YYTDNGEQRN

-595 SAFGEPIERVKV
+595 SAFGEPIESVKV

-612 LIDADIVKSATA
+612 LIDAEIVKNADATT
-624 EAEGKNAI
+624 EGKQAI
-632 GVPKVQANLN
+632 GVPKVQANVN
-642 LEWAT
+642 IEWAT

-652 LTLEGRTVYTGSQ
+652 LTLEGRTLYTGSQ
-665 YASSD
+665 YASAD

-680 FDLGARYGMKVGDN
+680 FDLGARYGMKLGDN

-700 RVDNVTDKNYWA
+700 RVDNVTDKSYWA

-726 SPRTFVLSASYDF
+726 APRTFVLSASYDF

>member
-10 GLGVI
+10 GLGVV
-15 AALTIGQTGYAL
+15 AALALGQTGYVGAEE
-27 ADDTAVEDTHLSQA
+27 TATQSSEA
-41 ATSNE
+41 K
-46 DIHPDEVVTI
+46 EVITI
-56 VGSQVDLGGE
+56 VGSQVDLGGD

-93 SNYTSQLIADQ
+93 SNYTSKLIEDQ

-112 LKNDPTVRQSVGFGN
+112 LKNDPTVRQAVGYGN

-164 RVEVFRGANTFVN
+164 RVEVFRGANSFVN

-192 VPKRAGSEPLTRVTV
+192 VPKRAGSEPLTRVTL
-207 GTQSGGQGYGA
+207 GTQSGGQAYGA
-218 LDLGRRFGDNQE
+218 MDVARRFGDNQE
-230 NGLRVNL
+230 NGVRVNV
-237 VARGGDD
+237 VARNGDD
-244 AVDDQDTQLGVLSLG
+244 AVDDQETQLGVLSLG
-259 FDHQGENF
+259 FDHQGENL
-267 RMSADVGY
+267 RMSADLGY

-280 DSPRP
+280 DAPRP

-295 LPSSDANYAQ
+295 LPSSEVNYAQ

-318 VRAEY
+318 VRGEY

-329 TGWMAA
+329 TGWIAG

-349 TADGNG
+349 TADADG

-365 REDTVMSADSG
+365 REDTVMSGDTG

-385 IGHTVVVSGS
+385 VGHTVVVSGS
-395 LYQSRS
+395 VYQSRS
-401 KNAYAMSDW
+401 KNAYVMSSSTDVGSLYDYDSLDQFAGLYY
-410 PGGSVG
+410 GGS
-416 TLTDYDKIS
+416 L
-425 RPAVTSSAGNM
+425 
-436 SDPTETE
+436 SDPKETE

-453 DTLSMFDDQVKLML
+453 DTLSLFDDQVKVML

-482 TGDQTGGYSK
+482 SGYESSSYGS
-492 TALTPSLGVVYQPTL
+492 TALTPSVGVVYQPML

-519 LPGEVA
+519 LPGEIAPSTNNGSDVA
-525 PASNTSGR
+525 NAG
-533 VSNEGDV
+533 EV

-552 AKYDTGSYGAVVSLF
+552 AKYDNGSYGAVVSLF
-567 EISKPTYMYDSNN
+567 QISKPSYMYDSNN
-580 SYTDNGEQRH
+580 SYTDNGEQRN

-595 SAFGEPIERVKV
+595 SAFGEPIESVKV

-612 LIDADIVKSATA
+612 LIDAEIVKSATTA
-624 EAEGKNAI
+624 SEGKQAI
-632 GVPKVQANLN
+632 GVPKVQANVN
-642 LEWAT
+642 IEWAT

-652 LTLEGRTVYTGSQ
+652 LTLEGRTLYTGSQ
-665 YASSD
+665 YASAD

-680 FDLGARYGMKVGDN
+680 FDLGARYGMKLGDN

-700 RVDNVTDKNYWA
+700 RVDNVTDKSYWA

-726 SPRTFVLSASYDF
+726 APRTFVLSASYDF

>member
-10 GLGVI
+10 GLGVV
-15 AALTIGQTGYAL
+15 AALALGQTGYVGAEE
-27 ADDTAVEDTHLSQA
+27 TATQSSEA
-41 ATSNE
+41 K
-46 DIHPDEVVTI
+46 EVITI
-56 VGSQVDLGGE
+56 VGSQVDLGGD

-93 SNYTSQLIADQ
+93 SNYTSKLIEDQ

-112 LKNDPTVRQSVGFGN
+112 LKNDPTVRQAVGYGN

-164 RVEVFRGANTFVN
+164 RVEVFRGANSFVN

-192 VPKRAGSEPLTRVTV
+192 VPKRAGSEPLTRVTL
-207 GTQSGGQGYGA
+207 GTQSGGQAYGA
-218 LDLGRRFGDNQE
+218 MDVARRFGDNQE
-230 NGLRVNL
+230 NGVRVNV
-237 VARGGDD
+237 VARNGDD
-244 AVDDQDTQLGVLSLG
+244 AVDDQETQLGVLSLG

-267 RMSADVGY
+267 RMSADLGY

-280 DSPRP
+280 DAPRP

-295 LPSSDANYAQ
+295 LPSSEANYAQ

-318 VRAEY
+318 VRGEY

-329 TGWMAA
+329 TGWIAG

-349 TADGNG
+349 TADADG

-365 REDTVMSADSG
+365 REDTVMSGDTG

-385 IGHTVVVSGS
+385 VGHTVVVSGS
-395 LYQSRS
+395 VYQSRS
-401 KNAYAMSDW
+401 KNAYVMSSSTNVGSLYDYDSLDQFAGLYY
-410 PGGSVG
+410 GGS
-416 TLTDYDKIS
+416 L
-425 RPAVTSSAGNM
+425 
-436 SDPTETE
+436 SDPKETE

-453 DTLSMFDDQVKLML
+453 DTLSLFDDQVKVML

-482 TGDQTGGYSK
+482 SGDESSSYGS
-492 TALTPSLGVVYQPTL
+492 TALTPSVGVVYQPML

-519 LPGEVA
+519 LPGEIAPSTNNGSDVA
-525 PASNTSGR
+525 NAG
-533 VSNEGDV
+533 EV

-552 AKYDTGSYGAVVSLF
+552 AKYDNGSYGAVVSLF
-567 EISKPTYMYDSNN
+567 QISKPSYMYDSNN
-580 SYTDNGEQRH
+580 SYTDNGEQRN

-595 SAFGEPIERVKV
+595 SAFGEPIESVKV

-612 LIDADIVKSATA
+612 LIDAEIVKSATTA
-624 EAEGKNAI
+624 SEGKQAI
-632 GVPKVQANLN
+632 GVPKVQANVN
-642 LEWAT
+642 IEWAT

-652 LTLEGRTVYTGSQ
+652 LTLEGRTLYTGSQ
-665 YASSD
+665 YASAD

-680 FDLGARYGMKVGDN
+680 FDLGARYGMKLGDN

-700 RVDNVTDKNYWA
+700 RVDNVTDKSYWA

-726 SPRTFVLSASYDF
+726 APRTFVLSASYDF

>member
-10 GLGVI
+10 GLGVV
-15 AALTIGQTGYAL
+15 AALALGQTGYVGAEE
-27 ADDTAVEDTHLSQA
+27 TATQSSEA
-41 ATSNE
+41 K
-46 DIHPDEVVTI
+46 EVITI
-56 VGSQVDLGGE
+56 VGSQVDLGGD

-93 SNYTSQLIADQ
+93 SNYTSKLIEDQ

-112 LKNDPTVRQSVGFGN
+112 LKNDPTVRQAVGYGN

-164 RVEVFRGANTFVN
+164 RVEVFRGANSFVN

-192 VPKRAGSEPLTRVTV
+192 VPKRAGSEPLTRVTL
-207 GTQSGGQGYGA
+207 GTQSGGQVYGA
-218 LDLGRRFGDNQE
+218 MDVARRFGDNQE
-230 NGLRVNL
+230 NGVRVNV
-237 VARGGDD
+237 VARNGDD
-244 AVDDQDTQLGVLSLG
+244 AVDDQETQLGVLSLG

-267 RMSADVGY
+267 RMSADLGY

-280 DSPRP
+280 NAPRP

-295 LPSSDANYAQ
+295 LPSSETNYAQ

-318 VRAEY
+318 VRGEY

-329 TGWMAA
+329 TGWIAG

-349 TADGNG
+349 TADADG

-365 REDTVMSADSG
+365 REDTVMSGDTG

-385 IGHTVVVSGS
+385 VGHTVVVSGS
-395 LYQSRS
+395 VYQSRS
-401 KNAYAMSDW
+401 KNAYVMSSSTDVGSLYDYDSLDQFAGLYY
-410 PGGSVG
+410 GGS
-416 TLTDYDKIS
+416 L
-425 RPAVTSSAGNM
+425 
-436 SDPTETE
+436 SDPKETE

-453 DTLSMFDDQVKLML
+453 DTLSLFDDQVKVML
-467 GARLQRVETKSFDYN
+467 GTRLQRVETKSFDYN
-482 TGDQTGGYSK
+482 SGDESSSYGS
-492 TALTPSLGVVYQPTL
+492 TALTPSVGVVYQPML

-519 LPGEVA
+519 LPGEIAPSTNNGSDVA
-525 PASNTSGR
+525 NAG
-533 VSNEGDV
+533 EV

-552 AKYDTGSYGAVVSLF
+552 AKYDNGSYGAVVSLF
-567 EISKPTYMYDSNN
+567 QISKPSYMYDSNN
-580 SYTDNGEQRH
+580 SYTDNGEQRN

-595 SAFGEPIERVKV
+595 SAFGEPIESVKV

-612 LIDADIVKSATA
+612 LIDAEIVKSATTA
-624 EAEGKNAI
+624 SEGKQAI
-632 GVPKVQANLN
+632 GVPKVQANVN
-642 LEWAT
+642 IEWAT

-652 LTLEGRTVYTGSQ
+652 LTLEGRTLYTGSQ
-665 YASSD
+665 YASAD

-680 FDLGARYGMKVGDN
+680 FDLGARYGMKLGDN

-700 RVDNVTDKNYWA
+700 RVDNVTDKSYWA

-726 SPRTFVLSASYDF
+726 APRTFVLSASYDF

>member
-1 MKSFRLSPV
+1 MKSFRLSLV
-10 GLGVI
+10 GLGVV
-15 AALTIGQTGYAL
+15 AALALGQTGYVGAEE
-27 ADDTAVEDTHLSQA
+27 TATQSSEA
-41 ATSNE
+41 K
-46 DIHPDEVVTI
+46 EVITI
-56 VGSQVDLGGE
+56 VGSQVDLGGD

-93 SNYTSQLIADQ
+93 SNYTSKLIEDQ

-112 LKNDPTVRQSVGFGN
+112 LKNDPTVRQAVGYGN

-164 RVEVFRGANTFVN
+164 RVEVFRGANSFVN

-192 VPKRAGSEPLTRVTV
+192 VPKRAGSEPLTRVTL
-207 GTQSGGQGYGA
+207 GTQSGGQAYGA
-218 LDLGRRFGDNQE
+218 MDVARRFGDNQE
-230 NGLRVNL
+230 NGVRVNV
-237 VARGGDD
+237 VARNGDD
-244 AVDDQDTQLGVLSLG
+244 AVDDQETQLGVLSLG

-267 RMSADVGY
+267 RMSADLGY

-280 DSPRP
+280 DAPRP

-295 LPSSDANYAQ
+295 LPSSEANYAQ

-318 VRAEY
+318 VRGEY

-329 TGWMAA
+329 TGWIAG

-349 TADGNG
+349 TADADG

-365 REDTVMSADSG
+365 REDTVMSGDTG

-385 IGHTVVVSGS
+385 VGHTVVVSGS
-395 LYQSRS
+395 VYQSRS
-401 KNAYAMSDW
+401 KNAYVMSSSTDVGSLYDYDSLDQFAGLYY
-410 PGGSVG
+410 GGS
-416 TLTDYDKIS
+416 L
-425 RPAVTSSAGNM
+425 
-436 SDPTETE
+436 SDPKETE

-453 DTLSMFDDQVKLML
+453 DTLSLFDDQVKVML

-482 TGDQTGGYSK
+482 SGDESCSYGS
-492 TALTPSLGVVYQPTL
+492 TALTPSVGVVYQPML

-519 LPGEVA
+519 LPGEIAPSTNNGSDVA
-525 PASNTSGR
+525 NAG
-533 VSNEGDV
+533 EV

-552 AKYDTGSYGAVVSLF
+552 AKYDNGSYGAMVSLF
-567 EISKPTYMYDSNN
+567 QISKPSYMYDSNN
-580 SYTDNGEQRH
+580 SYTDNGEQRN

-595 SAFGEPIERVKV
+595 SAFGEPIESVKV

-612 LIDADIVKSATA
+612 LIDAEIVKSATTA
-624 EAEGKNAI
+624 SEGKQAI
-632 GVPKVQANLN
+632 GVPKVQANVN
-642 LEWAT
+642 IEWAT

-652 LTLEGRTVYTGSQ
+652 LTLEGRTLYTGSQ
-665 YASSD
+665 YASAD

-680 FDLGARYGMKVGDN
+680 FDLGARYGMKLGDN

-700 RVDNVTDKNYWA
+700 RVDNVTDKSYWA

-726 SPRTFVLSASYDF
+726 APRTFVLSASYDF

>member
-10 GLGVI
+10 GLGVV
-15 AALTIGQTGYAL
+15 AALALGQTGYVGAEE
-27 ADDTAVEDTHLSQA
+27 TATQSSEA
-41 ATSNE
+41 K
-46 DIHPDEVVTI
+46 EVITI
-56 VGSQVDLGGE
+56 VGSQVDLGGD

-93 SNYTSQLIADQ
+93 SNYTSKLIEDQ

-112 LKNDPTVRQSVGFGN
+112 LKNDPTVRQAVGYGN

-164 RVEVFRGANTFVN
+164 RVEVFRGANSFVN

-192 VPKRAGSEPLTRVTV
+192 VPKRAGSEPLTRVTL
-207 GTQSGGQGYGA
+207 GTQSGGQAYGA
-218 LDLGRRFGDNQE
+218 MDVARRFGDNQE
-230 NGLRVNL
+230 NGVRVNV
-237 VARGGDD
+237 VARNGDD
-244 AVDDQDTQLGVLSLG
+244 AVDDQETQLGVLSLG

-267 RMSADVGY
+267 RMSADLGY

-280 DSPRP
+280 DAPRP
-285 SVTPGSAIPS
+285 SVTPSAIPS
-295 LPSSDANYAQ
+295 LPSSEANYAQ

-318 VRAEY
+318 VRGEY

-329 TGWMAA
+329 TGWIAG

-349 TADGNG
+349 TADADG

-365 REDTVMSADSG
+365 REDTVMSGDTG

-385 IGHTVVVSGS
+385 VGHTVVVSGS
-395 LYQSRS
+395 VYQSRS
-401 KNAYAMSDW
+401 KNAYVMSSSTDVGSLYDYDSLDQFAGLYY
-410 PGGSVG
+410 GGS
-416 TLTDYDKIS
+416 L
-425 RPAVTSSAGNM
+425 
-436 SDPTETE
+436 SDPKETE

-453 DTLSMFDDQVKLML
+453 DTLSLFDDQVKVML

-482 TGDQTGGYSK
+482 SGDESSSYGS
-492 TALTPSLGVVYQPTL
+492 TALTPSVGVVYQPML

-519 LPGEVA
+519 LPGEIAPSTNNGSDVA
-525 PASNTSGR
+525 NAG
-533 VSNEGDV
+533 EV

-552 AKYDTGSYGAVVSLF
+552 AKYDNGSYGAVVSLF
-567 EISKPTYMYDSNN
+567 QISKPSYMYDSNN
-580 SYTDNGEQRH
+580 SYTDNGEQRN

-595 SAFGEPIERVKV
+595 SAFGEPIESVKV

-612 LIDADIVKSATA
+612 LIDAEIVKSATTA
-624 EAEGKNAI
+624 SEGKQAI
-632 GVPKVQANLN
+632 GVPKVQANVN
-642 LEWAT
+642 IEWAT

-652 LTLEGRTVYTGSQ
+652 LTLEGRTLYTGSQ
-665 YASSD
+665 YASAD

-680 FDLGARYGMKVGDN
+680 FDLGARYGMKLGDN

-700 RVDNVTDKNYWA
+700 RVDNVTDKSYWA

-726 SPRTFVLSASYDF
+726 APRTFVLSASYDF

>member
-10 GLGVI
+10 GLGVV
-15 AALTIGQTGYAL
+15 AALALGQTGYVGAEE
-27 ADDTAVEDTHLSQA
+27 TATQSSEA
-41 ATSNE
+41 K
-46 DIHPDEVVTI
+46 EVITI
-56 VGSQVDLGGE
+56 VGSQVDLGGD

-93 SNYTSQLIADQ
+93 SNYTSKLIEDQ

-112 LKNDPTVRQSVGFGN
+112 LKNDPTVRQAVGYGN

-164 RVEVFRGANTFVN
+164 RVEVFRGANSFVN

-192 VPKRAGSEPLTRVTV
+192 VPKRAGSEPLTRVTL
-207 GTQSGGQGYGA
+207 GTQSGGQAYGA
-218 LDLGRRFGDNQE
+218 MDVARRFGDNQE
-230 NGLRVNL
+230 NGVRVNV
-237 VARGGDD
+237 VARNGDD
-244 AVDDQDTQLGVLSLG
+244 AVDDQETQLGVLSLG

-267 RMSADVGY
+267 RMSADLGY

-280 DSPRP
+280 DAPRP

-318 VRAEY
+318 VRGEY
-323 DFSSQT
+323 DFSNQT
-329 TGWMAA
+329 TGWIAG

-349 TADGNG
+349 TADADG

-365 REDTVMSADSG
+365 REDTVMSGDTG
-376 VRHEFSTGS
+376 VRHEFSTS
-385 IGHTVVVSGS
+385 SVGHTVVVSGS
-395 LYQSRS
+395 VYQSRS
-401 KNAYAMSDW
+401 KNAYVMSSSTDVGSLYDYDSLDQFAGLYY
-410 PGGSVG
+410 GGS
-416 TLTDYDKIS
+416 L
-425 RPAVTSSAGNM
+425 
-436 SDPTETE
+436 SDPKETE

-453 DTLSMFDDQVKLML
+453 DTLSLFDDQVKVML

-482 TGDQTGGYSK
+482 SGDESSSYGS
-492 TALTPSLGVVYQPTL
+492 TALTPSIGVVYQPML

-519 LPGEVA
+519 LPGEIAPSTNNGSDVA
-525 PASNTSGR
+525 NAG
-533 VSNEGDV
+533 EV

-552 AKYDTGSYGAVVSLF
+552 AKYDNGSYGAVVSLF
-567 EISKPTYMYDSNN
+567 QISKPSYMYDSNN
-580 SYTDNGEQRH
+580 SYTDNGEQRN

-595 SAFGEPIERVKV
+595 SAFGEPIESVKV

-612 LIDADIVKSATA
+612 LIDAEIVKSATTA
-624 EAEGKNAI
+624 SEGKQAI
-632 GVPKVQANLN
+632 GVPKVQANIN
-642 LEWAT
+642 IEWAT

-652 LTLEGRTVYTGSQ
+652 LTLEGRTLYTGSQ
-665 YASSD
+665 YASAD

-680 FDLGARYGMKVGDN
+680 FDLGARYGMKLGDN

-700 RVDNVTDKNYWA
+700 RVDNVTDKSYWA

-726 SPRTFVLSASYDF
+726 APRTFVLSASYDF

>member
-10 GLGVI
+10 GLGVV
-15 AALTIGQTGYAL
+15 AALALGQTGYVGAEE
-27 ADDTAVEDTHLSQA
+27 TATQSSEA
-41 ATSNE
+41 K
-46 DIHPDEVVTI
+46 EVITI
-56 VGSQVDLGGE
+56 VGSQVDLGGD

-93 SNYTSQLIADQ
+93 SNYTSKLIEDQ

-112 LKNDPTVRQSVGFGN
+112 LKNDPTVRQAVGYGN

-164 RVEVFRGANTFVN
+164 RVEVFRGANSFVN

-192 VPKRAGSEPLTRVTV
+192 VPKRAGSEPLTRVTL
-207 GTQSGGQGYGA
+207 GTQSGGQAYGA
-218 LDLGRRFGDNQE
+218 MDVARRFGDNQE
-230 NGLRVNL
+230 NGVRVNV
-237 VARGGDD
+237 VARNGDD
-244 AVDDQDTQLGVLSLG
+244 AVDDQETQLGVLSLG

-267 RMSADVGY
+267 RMSADLGY

-280 DSPRP
+280 DAPRP

-295 LPSSDANYAQ
+295 LPSSEANYAQ
-305 DWTYTDEKQLFGV
+305 YWTYTDEKQLFGV
-318 VRAEY
+318 VRGEY

-329 TGWMAA
+329 TGWIAG

-349 TADGNG
+349 TADADG

-365 REDTVMSADSG
+365 REDTVMSGDTG

-385 IGHTVVVSGS
+385 VGHTVVVSGS
-395 LYQSRS
+395 VYQSRS
-401 KNAYAMSDW
+401 KNAYVMSSSTNVGSLYDYDSLDQFAGLYY
-410 PGGSVG
+410 GGS
-416 TLTDYDKIS
+416 L
-425 RPAVTSSAGNM
+425 
-436 SDPTETE
+436 SDPKETE

-453 DTLSMFDDQVKLML
+453 DTLSLFDDQVKVML

-482 TGDQTGGYSK
+482 SGDESSSYGS
-492 TALTPSLGVVYQPTL
+492 TALTPSVGVVYQPML

-519 LPGEVA
+519 LPGEIAPSTNNGSDVA
-525 PASNTSGR
+525 NAG
-533 VSNEGDV
+533 EV

-552 AKYDTGSYGAVVSLF
+552 AKYDNGSYGAVVSLF
-567 EISKPTYMYDSNN
+567 QISKSSYMYDSNN
-580 SYTDNGEQRH
+580 YYTDNGEQRN

-595 SAFGEPIERVKV
+595 SAFGEPIESVKV

-612 LIDADIVKSATA
+612 LIDAEIVKNADATT
-624 EAEGKNAI
+624 EGKQAI
-632 GVPKVQANLN
+632 GVPKVQANVN
-642 LEWAT
+642 IEWAT

-652 LTLEGRTVYTGSQ
+652 LTLEGRTLYTSSQ
-665 YASSD
+665 YASAD

-680 FDLGARYGMKVGDN
+680 FDLGARYGMKLGDN

-700 RVDNVTDKNYWA
+700 RVDNVTDKSYWA

-726 SPRTFVLSASYDF
+726 APRTFVLSASYDF

>member
-10 GLGVI
+10 GLGVV
-15 AALTIGQTGYAL
+15 AALALGQTGYVGAEE
-27 ADDTAVEDTHLSQA
+27 TATQSSEA
-41 ATSNE
+41 K
-46 DIHPDEVVTI
+46 EVITI
-56 VGSQVDLGGE
+56 VGSQVDLGGD

-93 SNYTSQLIADQ
+93 SNYTSKLIEDQ

-112 LKNDPTVRQSVGFGN
+112 LKNDPTVRQAVGYGN

-164 RVEVFRGANTFVN
+164 RVEVFRGANSFVN

-192 VPKRAGSEPLTRVTV
+192 VPKRAGSEPLTRVTL
-207 GTQSGGQGYGA
+207 GTQSGGQAYGA
-218 LDLGRRFGDNQE
+218 MDVARRFGDNQE
-230 NGLRVNL
+230 NGVRVNV
-237 VARGGDD
+237 VARNGDD
-244 AVDDQDTQLGVLSLG
+244 AVDDQETQLGVLSLG

-267 RMSADVGY
+267 RMSADLGY

-280 DSPRP
+280 DAPRP

-295 LPSSDANYAQ
+295 LPSSEANYAQ

-318 VRAEY
+318 VRGEY

-329 TGWMAA
+329 TGWIAG

-349 TADGNG
+349 TADADG

-365 REDTVMSADSG
+365 REDTVMSGDTG

-385 IGHTVVVSGS
+385 VGHTVVVSGS
-395 LYQSRS
+395 VYQSRS
-401 KNAYAMSDW
+401 KNAYVMSSSTNVGSLYDYDSLDQFAGLYY
-410 PGGSVG
+410 GGS
-416 TLTDYDKIS
+416 L
-425 RPAVTSSAGNM
+425 
-436 SDPTETE
+436 SDPKETE

-453 DTLSMFDDQVKLML
+453 DTLSLFDDQVKVML
-467 GARLQRVETKSFDYN
+467 GARLQRLETRSFDYSTGEK
-482 TGDQTGGYSK
+482 TGDYSK
-492 TALTPSLGVVYQPTL
+492 TALTPSVGVVYQPTL
-507 DVSLYANYSEAL
+507 DISLYANYSEAL
-519 LPGEVA
+519 LPGETA
-525 PASNTSGR
+525 PADSSNPTG
-533 VSNEGDV
+533 EV

-552 AKYDTGSYGAVVSLF
+552 AKYDNGSYGAVVSLF
-567 EISKPTYMYDSNN
+567 QISKPSYMYDSNN
-580 SYTDNGEQRH
+580 YYTDNGEQRN

-595 SAFGEPIERVKV
+595 SAFGEPIESVKV

-612 LIDADIVKSATA
+612 LIDAEIVKNADATT
-624 EAEGKNAI
+624 EGKQAI
-632 GVPKVQANLN
+632 GVPKVQANVN
-642 LEWAT
+642 IEWAT

-652 LTLEGRTVYTGSQ
+652 LTLEGRTLYTGSQ
-665 YASSD
+665 YASAD

-680 FDLGARYGMKVGDN
+680 FDLGARYGMKLGDN

-700 RVDNVTDKNYWA
+700 RVDNVTDKSYWA
-712 SAGGYPGSNYLVQG
+712 SAGGYPGSKYLVQG
-726 SPRTFVLSASYDF
+726 APRTFVLSASYDF

>member
-10 GLGVI
+10 GLGVV
-15 AALTIGQTGYAL
+15 AALALGQTGYVGAEE
-27 ADDTAVEDTHLSQA
+27 TATQSSEA
-41 ATSNE
+41 K
-46 DIHPDEVVTI
+46 EVITI
-56 VGSQVDLGGE
+56 VGSQVDLGGD

-93 SNYTSQLIADQ
+93 SNYTSKLIEDQ

-112 LKNDPTVRQSVGFGN
+112 LKNDPTVRQAVGYGN
-127 FQELYMIRGF
+127 FQELYMMRGF

-164 RVEVFRGANTFVN
+164 RVEVFRGANSFVN

-192 VPKRAGSEPLTRVTV
+192 VPKRAGSEPLTRVTL
-207 GTQSGGQGYGA
+207 GTQSGGQAYGA
-218 LDLGRRFGDNQE
+218 MDVARRFGDNQE
-230 NGLRVNL
+230 NGVRVNV
-237 VARGGDD
+237 VARNGDD
-244 AVDDQDTQLGVLSLG
+244 AVDDQETQLGVLSLG

-267 RMSADVGY
+267 RMSADLGY

-280 DSPRP
+280 DAPRP

-318 VRAEY
+318 VRGEY

-329 TGWMAA
+329 TGWIAG

-349 TADGNG
+349 TADADG

-365 REDTVMSADSG
+365 REDTVMSGDTG

-385 IGHTVVVSGS
+385 VGHTVVVSGS
-395 LYQSRS
+395 VYQSRS
-401 KNAYAMSDW
+401 KNAYVMSSSTDVGSLYDYDSLDQFAGLYY
-410 PGGSVG
+410 GGS
-416 TLTDYDKIS
+416 L
-425 RPAVTSSAGNM
+425 
-436 SDPTETE
+436 SDPKETE

-453 DTLSMFDDQVKLML
+453 DTLSLFDDQVKVML
-467 GARLQRVETKSFDYN
+467 GARLQRVETKSFDYSTGEK
-482 TGDQTGGYSK
+482 TGDYSK
-492 TALTPSLGVVYQPTL
+492 TALTPSVGVVYQPTL
-507 DVSLYANYSEAL
+507 DISLYANYSEAL
-519 LPGEVA
+519 LPGETA
-525 PASNTSGR
+525 PADSSNPTG
-533 VSNEGDV
+533 EV

-552 AKYDTGSYGAVVSLF
+552 AKYDNGSYGAVVSLF
-567 EISKPTYMYDSNN
+567 QISKPSYMYDSNN
-580 SYTDNGEQRH
+580 YYTDNGEQRN

-595 SAFGEPIERVKV
+595 SAFGEPIESVKV

-612 LIDADIVKSATA
+612 LIDAEIVKNADATT
-624 EAEGKNAI
+624 EGKQAI
-632 GVPKVQANLN
+632 GVPKVQANVN
-642 LEWAT
+642 IEWAT

-652 LTLEGRTVYTGSQ
+652 LTLEGRTLYTDSQ
-665 YASSD
+665 YASAD

-680 FDLGARYGMKVGDN
+680 FDLGARYGMKLGDN

-700 RVDNVTDKNYWA
+700 RVDNVTDKSYWA

-726 SPRTFVLSASYDF
+726 APRTFVLSASYDF

>member
-10 GLGVI
+10 GLGVV
-15 AALTIGQTGYAL
+15 AALALGQTGYVGAEE
-27 ADDTAVEDTHLSQA
+27 TATQSSEA
-41 ATSNE
+41 K
-46 DIHPDEVVTI
+46 EVITI
-56 VGSQVDLGGE
+56 VGSQVDLGGD

-93 SNYTSQLIADQ
+93 SNYTSKLIEDQ

-112 LKNDPTVRQSVGFGN
+112 LKNDPTVRQAVGYGN

-164 RVEVFRGANTFVN
+164 RVEVFRGANSFVN

-192 VPKRAGSEPLTRVTV
+192 VPKRAGSEPLTRVTL
-207 GTQSGGQGYGA
+207 GTQSGGQAYGA
-218 LDLGRRFGDNQE
+218 MDVARRFGDNQE
-230 NGLRVNL
+230 NGVRVNV
-237 VARGGDD
+237 VARNGDD
-244 AVDDQDTQLGVLSLG
+244 AVDDQETQLGVLSLG

-267 RMSADVGY
+267 RMSADLGY

-280 DSPRP
+280 DAPRP

-295 LPSSDANYAQ
+295 LPSSETNYAQ

-318 VRAEY
+318 VRGEY

-329 TGWMAA
+329 TGWIAG

-349 TADGNG
+349 TADADG

-365 REDTVMSADSG
+365 REDTVMSGDTG

-385 IGHTVVVSGS
+385 VGHTVVVSGS
-395 LYQSRS
+395 VYQSRS
-401 KNAYAMSDW
+401 KNAYVMSSSTDVGSLYDYDSLDQFAGLYY
-410 PGGSVG
+410 GGS
-416 TLTDYDKIS
+416 L
-425 RPAVTSSAGNM
+425 
-436 SDPTETE
+436 SDPKETE
-443 RVTYSSAALA
+443 RVTYSSAVLA
-453 DTLSMFDDQVKLML
+453 DTLSLFDDQVKVML

-482 TGDQTGGYSK
+482 SGDESSSYGS
-492 TALTPSLGVVYQPTL
+492 TALTPSVGVVYQPML

-519 LPGEVA
+519 LPGEIAPSTNNGSDVA
-525 PASNTSGR
+525 NAG
-533 VSNEGDV
+533 EV

-552 AKYDTGSYGAVVSLF
+552 AKYDNGSYGAVVSLF
-567 EISKPTYMYDSNN
+567 QISKPSYMYDSNN
-580 SYTDNGEQRH
+580 SYTDNGEQRN

-595 SAFGEPIERVKV
+595 SAFGEPIESVKV

-612 LIDADIVKSATA
+612 LIDAEIVKSATTA
-624 EAEGKNAI
+624 SEGKQAI
-632 GVPKVQANLN
+632 GVPKVQANVN
-642 LEWAT
+642 IEWAT

-652 LTLEGRTVYTGSQ
+652 LTLEGRTLYTGSQ
-665 YASSD
+665 YASAD

-680 FDLGARYGMKVGDN
+680 FDLGARYGMKLGDN

-700 RVDNVTDKNYWA
+700 RVDNVTDKSYWA

-726 SPRTFVLSASYDF
+726 APRTFVLSASYDF

>member
-10 GLGVI
+10 GLGVV
-15 AALTIGQTGYAL
+15 AALALGQTGYVGAEE
-27 ADDTAVEDTHLSQA
+27 TATQSSEA
-41 ATSNE
+41 K
-46 DIHPDEVVTI
+46 EVITI
-56 VGSQVDLGGE
+56 VGSQVDLGGD

-93 SNYTSQLIADQ
+93 SNYTSKLIEDQ

-112 LKNDPTVRQSVGFGN
+112 LKNDPTVRQAVGYGN

-164 RVEVFRGANTFVN
+164 RVEVFRGANSFVN

-192 VPKRAGSEPLTRVTV
+192 VPKRAGSEPLTRVTL
-207 GTQSGGQGYGA
+207 GTQSGGQAYGA
-218 LDLGRRFGDNQE
+218 MDVARRFGDNQE
-230 NGLRVNL
+230 NGVRVNV
-237 VARGGDD
+237 VARNGDD
-244 AVDDQDTQLGVLSLG
+244 AVDDQETQLGVLSVG

-267 RMSADVGY
+267 RMSADLGY

-280 DSPRP
+280 DAPRP

-295 LPSSDANYAQ
+295 LPSSEANYAQ

-318 VRAEY
+318 VRGEY

-329 TGWMAA
+329 TGWIAG

-349 TADGNG
+349 TADADG

-365 REDTVMSADSG
+365 REDTVMSGDTG

-385 IGHTVVVSGS
+385 VGHTVVVSGS
-395 LYQSRS
+395 VYQSRS
-401 KNAYAMSDW
+401 KNAYVMSSSTDVGSLYDYDSLDQFAGLYY
-410 PGGSVG
+410 GGS
-416 TLTDYDKIS
+416 L
-425 RPAVTSSAGNM
+425 
-436 SDPTETE
+436 SDPKETE

-453 DTLSMFDDQVKLML
+453 DTLSLFDDQVKVML

-482 TGDQTGGYSK
+482 SGDESSSYGS
-492 TALTPSLGVVYQPTL
+492 TALTPSVGVVYQPML

-519 LPGEVA
+519 LPGEIAPSTNNGSDVA
-525 PASNTSGR
+525 NAG
-533 VSNEGDV
+533 EV

-552 AKYDTGSYGAVVSLF
+552 AKYDNGSYGAVVSLF
-567 EISKPTYMYDSNN
+567 QISKPSYMYDSNN
-580 SYTDNGEQRH
+580 SYTDNGEQRN

-595 SAFGEPIERVKV
+595 SAFGEPIESVKV

-612 LIDADIVKSATA
+612 LIDAEIVKSATTA
-624 EAEGKNAI
+624 SEGKQAI
-632 GVPKVQANLN
+632 GVPKVQANVN
-642 LEWAT
+642 IEWAT

-652 LTLEGRTVYTGSQ
+652 LTLEGRTLYTGSQ
-665 YASSD
+665 YASAD

-680 FDLGARYGMKVGDN
+680 FDLGARYGMKLGDN

-700 RVDNVTDKNYWA
+700 RVDNVTDKSYWA

-726 SPRTFVLSASYDF
+726 APRTFVLSASYDF

>member
-10 GLGVI
+10 GLGVV
-15 AALTIGQTGYAL
+15 AALALGQTGYVGAEE
-27 ADDTAVEDTHLSQA
+27 TATQS
-41 ATSNE
+41 S
-46 DIHPDEVVTI
+46 EVKEVITI
-56 VGSQVDLGGE
+56 VGSQVDLGGD

-93 SNYTSQLIADQ
+93 SNYTSKLIEDQ

-112 LKNDPTVRQSVGFGN
+112 LKNDPTVRQAVGYGN

-164 RVEVFRGANTFVN
+164 RVEVFRGANSFVN

-192 VPKRAGSEPLTRVTV
+192 VPKRAGSEPLTRVTL
-207 GTQSGGQGYGA
+207 GTQSGGQAYGA
-218 LDLGRRFGDNQE
+218 MDVARRFGDNQE
-230 NGLRVNL
+230 NGVRVNV
-237 VARGGDD
+237 VARNGDD
-244 AVDDQDTQLGVLSLG
+244 AVDDQETQLGVLSLG

-267 RMSADVGY
+267 RMSADLGY

-280 DSPRP
+280 DAPRP

-295 LPSSDANYAQ
+295 LPSSEANYAQ

-318 VRAEY
+318 VRGEY

-329 TGWMAA
+329 TGWIAG

-349 TADGNG
+349 TADADG

-365 REDTVMSADSG
+365 REDTVMSGDTG

-385 IGHTVVVSGS
+385 VGHTVVVSGS
-395 LYQSRS
+395 VYQSRS
-401 KNAYAMSDW
+401 KNAYVMSSSTDVGSLYDYDSLDQFAGLYY
-410 PGGSVG
+410 GGS
-416 TLTDYDKIS
+416 L
-425 RPAVTSSAGNM
+425 
-436 SDPTETE
+436 SDPKETE

-453 DTLSMFDDQVKLML
+453 DTLSLFDDQVKVML

-482 TGDQTGGYSK
+482 SGDESSSYGS
-492 TALTPSLGVVYQPTL
+492 TALTPSVGVVYQPML

-519 LPGEVA
+519 LPGEIAPSTNNGSDVA
-525 PASNTSGR
+525 NAG
-533 VSNEGDV
+533 EV

-552 AKYDTGSYGAVVSLF
+552 AKYDNGSYGAVVSLF
-567 EISKPTYMYDSNN
+567 QISKPSYMYDSNN
-580 SYTDNGEQRH
+580 SYTDNGEQRN

-595 SAFGEPIERVKV
+595 SAFGEPIESVKV

-612 LIDADIVKSATA
+612 LIDAEIVKSATTA
-624 EAEGKNAI
+624 SEGKQAI
-632 GVPKVQANLN
+632 GVPKVQANVN
-642 LEWAT
+642 IEWAT

-652 LTLEGRTVYTGSQ
+652 LTLEGRTLYTGSQ
-665 YASSD
+665 YASAD

-680 FDLGARYGMKVGDN
+680 FDLGARYGMKLGDN

-700 RVDNVTDKNYWA
+700 RVDNVTDKRYWA

-726 SPRTFVLSASYDF
+726 APRTFVLSASYDF

>member
-10 GLGVI
+10 GLGVV
-15 AALTIGQTGYAL
+15 AALALGQTGYVGAEE
-27 ADDTAVEDTHLSQA
+27 TATQSSEA
-41 ATSNE
+41 K
-46 DIHPDEVVTI
+46 EVITI
-56 VGSQVDLGGE
+56 VGSQVDLGGD

-93 SNYTSQLIADQ
+93 SNYTSKLIEDQ

-112 LKNDPTVRQSVGFGN
+112 LKNDPTVRQAVGYGN

-164 RVEVFRGANTFVN
+164 RVEVFRGANSFVN

-192 VPKRAGSEPLTRVTV
+192 VPKRAGSEPLTRVTL
-207 GTQSGGQGYGA
+207 GTQSGGQAYGA
-218 LDLGRRFGDNQE
+218 MDVARRFGDNQE
-230 NGLRVNL
+230 NGVRVNV
-237 VARGGDD
+237 VARNGDD
-244 AVDDQDTQLGVLSLG
+244 AVDDQETQLGVLSLG
-259 FDHQGENF
+259 FDHQGENL
-267 RMSADVGY
+267 RMSADLGY

-280 DSPRP
+280 DAPRP

-295 LPSSDANYAQ
+295 LPSSEANYAQ

-318 VRAEY
+318 VRGEY

-329 TGWMAA
+329 TGWIAG

-349 TADGNG
+349 TADADG

-365 REDTVMSADSG
+365 REDTVMSGDTG

-385 IGHTVVVSGS
+385 VGHTVVVSGS
-395 LYQSRS
+395 VYQSRS
-401 KNAYAMSDW
+401 KNAYVMSSSTDVGSLYDYDSLEQFAGLYY
-410 PGGSVG
+410 GGS
-416 TLTDYDKIS
+416 L
-425 RPAVTSSAGNM
+425 
-436 SDPTETE
+436 SDPKETE

-453 DTLSMFDDQVKLML
+453 DTLSLFDDQVKVML
-467 GARLQRVETKSFDYN
+467 GARLQRLETRSFDYSTGEK
-482 TGDQTGGYSK
+482 TGDYSK
-492 TALTPSLGVVYQPTL
+492 TALTPSVGVVYQPTL
-507 DVSLYANYSEAL
+507 DISLYANYSEAL
-519 LPGEVA
+519 LPGETA
-525 PASNTSGR
+525 PADSSNPTG
-533 VSNEGDV
+533 EV

-552 AKYDTGSYGAVVSLF
+552 AKYDNGSYGAVVSLF
-567 EISKPTYMYDSNN
+567 QISKPSYMYDSNN
-580 SYTDNGEQRH
+580 YYTDNGEQRN

-595 SAFGEPIERVKV
+595 SAFGEPIESVKV

-612 LIDADIVKSATA
+612 LIDAEIVKNADATT
-624 EAEGKNAI
+624 EGKQAI
-632 GVPKVQANLN
+632 GVPKVQANVN
-642 LEWAT
+642 IEWAT

-652 LTLEGRTVYTGSQ
+652 LTLEGRTLYTGSQ
-665 YASSD
+665 YASAD

-680 FDLGARYGMKVGDN
+680 FDLGARYGMKLGDN

-700 RVDNVTDKNYWA
+700 RVDNVTDKSYWA

-726 SPRTFVLSASYDF
+726 APRTFVLSASYDF

>member
-10 GLGVI
+10 GLGVV
-15 AALTIGQTGYAL
+15 AALALGQTGYVGAEE
-27 ADDTAVEDTHLSQA
+27 TATQSSEA
-41 ATSNE
+41 K
-46 DIHPDEVVTI
+46 EVITI
-56 VGSQVDLGGE
+56 VGSQVDLGGD

-93 SNYTSQLIADQ
+93 SNYTSKLIEDQ

-112 LKNDPTVRQSVGFGN
+112 LKNDPTVRQAVGYGN

-164 RVEVFRGANTFVN
+164 RVEVFRGANSFVN

-192 VPKRAGSEPLTRVTV
+192 VPKRAGSEPLTRVTL
-207 GTQSGGQGYGA
+207 GTQSGGQAYGA
-218 LDLGRRFGDNQE
+218 MDVARRFGDNQE
-230 NGLRVNL
+230 NGVRVNV
-237 VARGGDD
+237 VARNGDD
-244 AVDDQDTQLGVLSLG
+244 AVDDQETQLGVLSLG

-267 RMSADVGY
+267 RMSADLGY

-280 DSPRP
+280 DAPRP

-295 LPSSDANYAQ
+295 LPSSEANYAQ

-318 VRAEY
+318 VRGEY

-329 TGWMAA
+329 TGWIAG

-349 TADGNG
+349 TADADG

-365 REDTVMSADSG
+365 REDTVMSGDTG

-385 IGHTVVVSGS
+385 VGHTVVVSGS
-395 LYQSRS
+395 VYQSRS
-401 KNAYAMSDW
+401 KNAYVMSSSTDVGSLYDYDSLEQFAGLYY
-410 PGGSVG
+410 GGS
-416 TLTDYDKIS
+416 L
-425 RPAVTSSAGNM
+425 
-436 SDPTETE
+436 SDPKETE

-453 DTLSMFDDQVKLML
+453 DTLSLFDDQVKVML

-482 TGDQTGGYSK
+482 SGDESSSYGS
-492 TALTPSLGVVYQPTL
+492 TALTPSVGVVYQPML

-519 LPGEVA
+519 LPGEIAPSTNNGSDVA
-525 PASNTSGR
+525 NAG
-533 VSNEGDV
+533 EV

-552 AKYDTGSYGAVVSLF
+552 AKYDNGSYGAVVSLF
-567 EISKPTYMYDSNN
+567 QISKPSYMYDSNN
-580 SYTDNGEQRH
+580 YYTDNGEQRN

-595 SAFGEPIERVKV
+595 SAFGEPIESVKV

-612 LIDADIVKSATA
+612 LIDAEIVKSATTA
-624 EAEGKNAI
+624 SEGKQAI
-632 GVPKVQANLN
+632 GVPKVQANVN
-642 LEWAT
+642 IEWAT

-652 LTLEGRTVYTGSQ
+652 LTLEGRTLYTSSQ
-665 YASSD
+665 YASAD

-680 FDLGARYGMKVGDN
+680 FDLGARYGMKLGDN

-700 RVDNVTDKNYWA
+700 RVDNVTDKSYWA

-726 SPRTFVLSASYDF
+726 APRTFVLSASYDF

>member
-1 MKSFRLSPV
+1 MKLFRLSPV

-15 AALTIGQTGYAL
+15 VALTTGQASYAL
-27 ADDTAVEDTHLSQA
+27 ADDTVVEDTRLNQT
-41 ATSNE
+41 ATSYE
-46 DIHPDEVVTI
+46 GIHPDEVVTI

-66 YQGGQVARSGRAG
+66 YQGGQVSRSGRFG

-93 SNYTSQLIADQ
+93 ISYTSQLIADQ

-112 LKNDPTVRQSVGFGN
+112 LKNDPAVRQSVGFGN

-154 RQYVAAEMLE
+154 RQYVAASMLE

-192 VPKRAGSEPLTRVTV
+192 IPKRAGSEPLTHVTV
-207 GTQSGGQGYGA
+207 GTQSDGQSYGA

-230 NGLRVNL
+230 SGLRVNL
-237 VARGGDD
+237 VARDGDD

-259 FDHQGENF
+259 FDHLGDNF

-280 DSPRP
+280 GSPRP

-295 LPSSDANYAQ
+295 LPSSDTNYAQ

-323 DFSSQT
+323 DFSIQT
-329 TGWMAA
+329 TAWVAA

-355 NLTAY
+355 NLTTY
-360 LFENV
+360 LFDNV

-401 KNAYAMSDW
+401 KNAYEMSDW
-410 PGGSVG
+410 SGVSVG
-416 TLTDYDKIS
+416 TLTDYDQIS
-425 RPAVTSSAGNM
+425 IPVVTSSAGNM

-453 DTLSMFDDQVKLML
+453 DTLSLFDDQVKLML
-467 GARLQRVETKSFDYN
+467 GARLQRLETKSFDYN
-482 TGDQTGGYSK
+482 TGDRTGGYSK
-492 TALTPSLGVVYQPTL
+492 TTLTPSLGVVYQPTL
-507 DVSLYANYSEAL
+507 DVSLYANYAEAL

-525 PASNTSGR
+525 PESNNGVT
-533 VSNEGDV
+533 VANKGDV

-580 SYTDNGEQRH
+580 NYTDNGEQRH

-595 SAFGEPIERVKV
+595 SAFGEPIEQVKV

-612 LIDADIVKSATA
+612 LIDADIVKSSNID
-624 EAEGKNAI
+624 AEGKNAI

-642 LEWAT
+642 LEWET

-652 LTLEGRTVYTGSQ
+652 LILEGRTVYTGYQ

-700 RVDNVTDKNYWA
+700 RIDNVTDKNYWA

-726 SPRTFVLSASYDF
+726 SPRTVVLSASYDF

>member
-10 GLGVI
+10 GLGVV
-15 AALTIGQTGYAL
+15 AALALGQTGYVGAEE
-27 ADDTAVEDTHLSQA
+27 TATQSSEA
-41 ATSNE
+41 K
-46 DIHPDEVVTI
+46 EVITI
-56 VGSQVDLGGE
+56 VGSQVDLGGD

-93 SNYTSQLIADQ
+93 SNYTSKLIEDQ

-112 LKNDPTVRQSVGFGN
+112 LKNDPTVRQAVGYGN

-154 RQYVAAEMLE
+154 RQYVAAEMLD
-164 RVEVFRGANTFVN
+164 RVEVFRGANSFVN

-192 VPKRAGSEPLTRVTV
+192 VPKRAGSEPLTRVTL
-207 GTQSGGQGYGA
+207 GTQSGGQAYGA
-218 LDLGRRFGDNQE
+218 MDVARRFGDNQE
-230 NGLRVNL
+230 NGVRVNV
-237 VARGGDD
+237 VARNGDD
-244 AVDDQDTQLGVLSLG
+244 AVDDQETQLGVLSLG
-259 FDHQGENF
+259 FDHQGDNF
-267 RMSADVGY
+267 RMSADLGY

-280 DSPRP
+280 DAPRP

-318 VRAEY
+318 VRGEY

-329 TGWMAA
+329 TGWIAG

-349 TADGNG
+349 TADADG

-365 REDTVMSADSG
+365 REDTVMSGDTG

-385 IGHTVVVSGS
+385 VGHTVVVSGS
-395 LYQSRS
+395 VYQSRS
-401 KNAYAMSDW
+401 KNAYVMSSSTDVGSLYDYDSLDQFAGLYY
-410 PGGSVG
+410 GGS
-416 TLTDYDKIS
+416 L
-425 RPAVTSSAGNM
+425 
-436 SDPTETE
+436 SDPKETE

-453 DTLSMFDDQVKLML
+453 DTLSLFDDQVKVML

-482 TGDQTGGYSK
+482 SGDESSSYGS
-492 TALTPSLGVVYQPTL
+492 TALTPSVGVVYQPML

-519 LPGEVA
+519 LPGEIAPSTNNGSDVA
-525 PASNTSGR
+525 NAG
-533 VSNEGDV
+533 EV

-552 AKYDTGSYGAVVSLF
+552 AKYDNGSYGAVVSLF
-567 EISKPTYMYDSNN
+567 QISKPSYMYDSNN
-580 SYTDNGEQRH
+580 SYTDNGEQRN

-595 SAFGEPIERVKV
+595 SAFGEPIESVKV

-612 LIDADIVKSATA
+612 LIDAEIVKSATTA
-624 EAEGKNAI
+624 SEGKQAI
-632 GVPKVQANLN
+632 GVPKVQANIN
-642 LEWAT
+642 IEWAT

-652 LTLEGRTVYTGSQ
+652 LTLEGRTLYTGSQ
-665 YASSD
+665 YASAD

-680 FDLGARYGMKVGDN
+680 FDLGARYGMKLGDN

-700 RVDNVTDKNYWA
+700 RVDNVTDKSYWA

-726 SPRTFVLSASYDF
+726 APRTFVLSASYDF

>member
-10 GLGVI
+10 GLGVV
-15 AALTIGQTGYAL
+15 AALALGQTGYVGAEE
-27 ADDTAVEDTHLSQA
+27 TATQSSEA
-41 ATSNE
+41 K
-46 DIHPDEVVTI
+46 EVITI
-56 VGSQVDLGGE
+56 VGSQVDLGGD

-93 SNYTSQLIADQ
+93 SNYTSKLIEDQ

-112 LKNDPTVRQSVGFGN
+112 LKNDPTVRQAVGYGN

-164 RVEVFRGANTFVN
+164 RVEVFRGANSFVN

-192 VPKRAGSEPLTRVTV
+192 VPKRAGSEPLTRVTL
-207 GTQSGGQGYGA
+207 GTQSGGQAYGA
-218 LDLGRRFGDNQE
+218 MDVARRFGDNQE
-230 NGLRVNL
+230 NGVRVNV
-237 VARGGDD
+237 VARNGDD
-244 AVDDQDTQLGVLSLG
+244 AVDDQETQLGVLSLG
-259 FDHQGENF
+259 FDHQGENL
-267 RMSADVGY
+267 RMSADLGY

-280 DSPRP
+280 DAPRP

-295 LPSSDANYAQ
+295 LPSSEANYAQ

-318 VRAEY
+318 VRGEY

-329 TGWMAA
+329 TGWIAG

-349 TADGNG
+349 TADADG

-365 REDTVMSADSG
+365 REDTVMSGDTG

-385 IGHTVVVSGS
+385 VGHTVVVSGS
-395 LYQSRS
+395 VYQSRS
-401 KNAYAMSDW
+401 KNAYVMSSSTDVGSLYDYDSLEQFAGLYY
-410 PGGSVG
+410 GGS
-416 TLTDYDKIS
+416 L
-425 RPAVTSSAGNM
+425 
-436 SDPTETE
+436 SDPKETE

-453 DTLSMFDDQVKLML
+453 DTLSLFDDQVKVML
-467 GARLQRVETKSFDYN
+467 GARLQRLETRSFDYSTGEK
-482 TGDQTGGYSK
+482 TGDYSK
-492 TALTPSLGVVYQPTL
+492 TALTPSVGVVYQPTL
-507 DVSLYANYSEAL
+507 DISLYANYSEAL
-519 LPGEVA
+519 LPGETA
-525 PASNTSGR
+525 PADSSNPTG
-533 VSNEGDV
+533 EV

-552 AKYDTGSYGAVVSLF
+552 AKYDNGSYGAVVSLF
-567 EISKPTYMYDSNN
+567 QISKPSYMYDSNN
-580 SYTDNGEQRH
+580 YYTDNGEQRN

-595 SAFGEPIERVKV
+595 SAFGELIESVKV

-612 LIDADIVKSATA
+612 LIDAEIVKNADATT
-624 EAEGKNAI
+624 EGKQAI
-632 GVPKVQANLN
+632 GVPKVQANVN
-642 LEWAT
+642 IEWAT

-652 LTLEGRTVYTGSQ
+652 LTLEGRTLYTGSQ
-665 YASSD
+665 YASAD

-680 FDLGARYGMKVGDN
+680 FDLGARYGMKLGDN

-700 RVDNVTDKNYWA
+700 RVDNVTDKSYWA

-726 SPRTFVLSASYDF
+726 APRTFVLSASYDF

>member
-1 MKSFRLSPV
+1 MKSLRLSPV
-10 GLGVI
+10 GLGVV
-15 AALTIGQTGYAL
+15 AALALGQTGYVGAEE
-27 ADDTAVEDTHLSQA
+27 TATQSSEA
-41 ATSNE
+41 K
-46 DIHPDEVVTI
+46 EVITI
-56 VGSQVDLGGE
+56 VGSQVDLGGD

-93 SNYTSQLIADQ
+93 SNYTSKLIEDQ

-112 LKNDPTVRQSVGFGN
+112 LKNDPTVRQAVGYGN

-164 RVEVFRGANTFVN
+164 RVEVFRGANSFVN

-192 VPKRAGSEPLTRVTV
+192 VPKRAGSEPLTRVTL
-207 GTQSGGQGYGA
+207 GTQSGGQAYGA
-218 LDLGRRFGDNQE
+218 MDVARRFGDNQE
-230 NGLRVNL
+230 NGVRVNV
-237 VARGGDD
+237 VARNGDD
-244 AVDDQDTQLGVLSLG
+244 AVDDQETQLGVLSLG
-259 FDHQGENF
+259 FDHQGENL
-267 RMSADVGY
+267 RMSADLGY

-280 DSPRP
+280 DAPRP

-295 LPSSDANYAQ
+295 LPSSEANYAQ

-318 VRAEY
+318 VRGEY

-329 TGWMAA
+329 TGWIAG

-349 TADGNG
+349 TADADG

-365 REDTVMSADSG
+365 REDTVMSGDTG

-385 IGHTVVVSGS
+385 VGHTVVVSGS
-395 LYQSRS
+395 VYQSRS
-401 KNAYAMSDW
+401 KNAYVMSSSTDVGSLYDYDSLEQFAGLYY
-410 PGGSVG
+410 GGS
-416 TLTDYDKIS
+416 L
-425 RPAVTSSAGNM
+425 
-436 SDPTETE
+436 SDPKETE

-453 DTLSMFDDQVKLML
+453 DTLSLFDDQVKVML
-467 GARLQRVETKSFDYN
+467 GARLQRLETRSFDYSTGEK
-482 TGDQTGGYSK
+482 TGDYSK
-492 TALTPSLGVVYQPTL
+492 TALTPSVGVVYQPTL
-507 DVSLYANYSEAL
+507 DISLYANYSEAL
-519 LPGEVA
+519 LPGETA
-525 PASNTSGR
+525 PADSSNPTG
-533 VSNEGDV
+533 EV

-552 AKYDTGSYGAVVSLF
+552 AKYDNGSYGAVVSLF
-567 EISKPTYMYDSNN
+567 QISKPSYMYDSNN
-580 SYTDNGEQRH
+580 YYTDNGEQRN

-595 SAFGEPIERVKV
+595 SAFGEPIESVKV

-612 LIDADIVKSATA
+612 LIDAEIVKNADATT
-624 EAEGKNAI
+624 EGKQAI
-632 GVPKVQANLN
+632 GVPKVQANVN
-642 LEWAT
+642 IEWAT

-652 LTLEGRTVYTGSQ
+652 LTLEGRTLYTGSQ
-665 YASSD
+665 YASAD

-680 FDLGARYGMKVGDN
+680 FDLGARYGMKLGDN

-700 RVDNVTDKNYWA
+700 RVDNVTDKSYWA

-726 SPRTFVLSASYDF
+726 APRTFVLSASYDF

>member
-10 GLGVI
+10 GLGVV
-15 AALTIGQTGYAL
+15 AALALGQTGYVGAEE
-27 ADDTAVEDTHLSQA
+27 TATQSSEA
-41 ATSNE
+41 K
-46 DIHPDEVVTI
+46 EVITI
-56 VGSQVDLGGE
+56 VGSQVDLGGD

-93 SNYTSQLIADQ
+93 SNYTSKLIEDQ

-112 LKNDPTVRQSVGFGN
+112 LKNDPTVRQAVGYGN

-164 RVEVFRGANTFVN
+164 RVEVFRGANSFVN

-192 VPKRAGSEPLTRVTV
+192 VPKRAGSEPLTRVTL
-207 GTQSGGQGYGA
+207 GTQSGGQAYGA
-218 LDLGRRFGDNQE
+218 MDVARRFGDNQE
-230 NGLRVNL
+230 NGVRVNV
-237 VARGGDD
+237 VARNGDD
-244 AVDDQDTQLGVLSLG
+244 AVDDQETQLGVLSLG
-259 FDHQGENF
+259 FDHQGENL
-267 RMSADVGY
+267 RMSADLGY

-280 DSPRP
+280 DAPRP

-295 LPSSDANYAQ
+295 LPSSEANYAQ

-318 VRAEY
+318 VRGEY

-329 TGWMAA
+329 TGWIAG

-349 TADGNG
+349 TADADG

-365 REDTVMSADSG
+365 REDTVMSGDTG

-385 IGHTVVVSGS
+385 VGHTVVVSGS
-395 LYQSRS
+395 VYQSRS
-401 KNAYAMSDW
+401 KNAYVMSSSTDVGSLYDYDSLEQFAGLYY
-410 PGGSVG
+410 GGS
-416 TLTDYDKIS
+416 L
-425 RPAVTSSAGNM
+425 
-436 SDPTETE
+436 SDPKETE

-453 DTLSMFDDQVKLML
+453 DTLSLFDDQVKVML

-482 TGDQTGGYSK
+482 SGDESSSYGS
-492 TALTPSLGVVYQPTL
+492 TALTPSVGVVYQPML

-519 LPGEVA
+519 LPGEIAPSTNNGSDVA
-525 PASNTSGR
+525 NAG
-533 VSNEGDV
+533 EV

-552 AKYDTGSYGAVVSLF
+552 AKYDNGSYGAVVSLF
-567 EISKPTYMYDSNN
+567 QISKPSYMYDSNN
-580 SYTDNGEQRH
+580 SYTDNGEQRN

-595 SAFGEPIERVKV
+595 SAFGEPIESVKV

-612 LIDADIVKSATA
+612 LIDAEIVKSATTA
-624 EAEGKNAI
+624 SEGKQAI
-632 GVPKVQANLN
+632 GVPKVQANVN
-642 LEWAT
+642 IEWAT

-652 LTLEGRTVYTGSQ
+652 LTLEGRTLYTSSQ
-665 YASSD
+665 YASAD

-680 FDLGARYGMKVGDN
+680 FDLGARYGMKLGDN

-700 RVDNVTDKNYWA
+700 RVDNVTDKSYWA

-726 SPRTFVLSASYDF
+726 APRTFVLSASYDF

>member
-10 GLGVI
+10 GLGVV
-15 AALTIGQTGYAL
+15 AALALGQTGYVGAEE
-27 ADDTAVEDTHLSQA
+27 TATQSSEA
-41 ATSNE
+41 K
-46 DIHPDEVVTI
+46 EVITI
-56 VGSQVDLGGE
+56 VGSQVDLGGD

-93 SNYTSQLIADQ
+93 SNYTSKLIEDQ

-112 LKNDPTVRQSVGFGN
+112 LKNDPTVRQAVGYGN

-164 RVEVFRGANTFVN
+164 RVEVFRGANSFVN

-192 VPKRAGSEPLTRVTV
+192 VPKRAGSEPLTRVTL
-207 GTQSGGQGYGA
+207 GTQSGGQAYGA
-218 LDLGRRFGDNQE
+218 MDVARRFGDNQE
-230 NGLRVNL
+230 NGVRVNV
-237 VARGGDD
+237 VARNGDD
-244 AVDDQDTQLGVLSLG
+244 AVDDQETQLGVLSLG

-267 RMSADVGY
+267 RMSADLGY

-280 DSPRP
+280 DAPRP

-295 LPSSDANYAQ
+295 LPSSEANYAQ

-318 VRAEY
+318 VRGEY

-329 TGWMAA
+329 TGWIAG

-349 TADGNG
+349 TADADG

-365 REDTVMSADSG
+365 REDTLMSGDTG

-385 IGHTVVVSGS
+385 VGHTVVVSGS
-395 LYQSRS
+395 VYQSRS
-401 KNAYAMSDW
+401 KNAYVMSSSTDVGSLYDYDSLDQFAGLYY
-410 PGGSVG
+410 GGS
-416 TLTDYDKIS
+416 L
-425 RPAVTSSAGNM
+425 
-436 SDPTETE
+436 SDPKETE

-453 DTLSMFDDQVKLML
+453 DTLSLFDDQVKVML

-482 TGDQTGGYSK
+482 SGDESSSYGS
-492 TALTPSLGVVYQPTL
+492 TALTPSVGVVYQPML

-519 LPGEVA
+519 LPGEIAPSTNNGSDVA
-525 PASNTSGR
+525 NAG
-533 VSNEGDV
+533 EV

-552 AKYDTGSYGAVVSLF
+552 AKYDNGSYGAVVSLF
-567 EISKPTYMYDSNN
+567 QISKPSYMYDSNN
-580 SYTDNGEQRH
+580 YYTDNGEQRN

-595 SAFGEPIERVKV
+595 SAFGEPIESVKV
-607 LGGVT
+607 LGGVM
-612 LIDADIVKSATA
+612 LIDAEIVKNADATT
-624 EAEGKNAI
+624 EGKQAI
-632 GVPKVQANLN
+632 GVPKVQANVN
-642 LEWAT
+642 IEWAT

-652 LTLEGRTVYTGSQ
+652 LTLEGRTLYTGSQ
-665 YASSD
+665 YASAD

-680 FDLGARYGMKVGDN
+680 FDLGARYGMKLGDN

-700 RVDNVTDKNYWA
+700 RVDNVTDKSYWA

-726 SPRTFVLSASYDF
+726 APRTFVLSASYDF